1 MVKKYIFLVVCA
13 LMAISGYGQN
23 WGSDFLIKESSSQN
37 SLPGETTA
45 KWEYCQRSKCNKF
58 NIPINSSTNEVKCYF
73 DKEQKGRQYT
83 LITNLNYLED
93 DFKNLEYIEVYYNSI
108 YYHWD
113 SYATNNHNLSARL
126 DHLTIEGDLEWKVN
140 SSLWCPNPE
149 ESWVKTVCDQDWDM
163 YDVNSH
169 TNEGSIQ
176 ISSKKIWEKIE
187 GNSDLL
193 ASYNRKGYVDIYFRI
208 AFEVH
213 FNYHI
218 HGGGSGV
225 DTRYFH
231 TRENIRI
238 RVYRCDTGKLEV
250 VESEKNPP
258 INGDPENG
266 YAIYE
271 KQDYP
276 VYISST
282 IKRNDNSSLYDCVNG
297 VKSDQPLPG
306 VKMEGEVNSS
316 ISLGRFKKDD
326 QLQVGAEFDVTRKI
340 ITNDKDLAGNE
351 LWCESE
357 PIKFK
362 VLPEPT
368 IGILPGEKEE
378 VLCKCEAPNT
388 SGWKMD
394 NVFGEE
400 KYQKK
405 FKQLKGN
412 ECVFG
417 ANGEYN
423 SYSSTYGAEYRWV
436 YWTDVNSNL
445 KLVPI
450 KNENDDFPSDPTLIY
465 DYNSDNSGPN
475 LWFPAYALQE
485 GRTYYFRQCVIL
497 NNFNK
502 IRVFS
507 QDYYTVRIGK
517 SLKTEDL
524 TVEVSQPE
532 VCMGDNLEDVQFM
545 AKYKEGEN
553 PFDYKME
560 IFSFNCKIIS
570 GDNVEEFT
578 SDNEVN
584 TTRNYPNIQN
594 DVRFVVSMQDG
605 CSSEPIAKE
614 AVIHANP
621 LPTFTVD
628 NITTT
633 SINISLTTSTSPSGE
648 NYLVVRG
655 YRGRECKLIIS
666 DKESSTHKYFYS
678 EKNDDSDPK
687 PMTGGVYKT
696 NLTDDMPPVLY
707 FYKKRT
713 VGTSCISEPVKVEF
727 MILDEVA
734 GNRFLVSTIYVCPGS
749 TVPELN
755 ENNAIPEAVTGQAT
769 AIYEW
774 QYSNDGSSWYKM
786 SNVNAEGESIY
797 FENKNYD
804 GSWQRKI
811 NEDEKVY
818 LRRVVT
824 SYMPDGTELG
834 KDVSDALTVTT
845 YSKPKPSVT
854 VDGLLTA
861 DSKCYG
867 DTIELSMRLN
877 NDHLLDEQALMT
889 SKFDASQCLT
899 KYWYFHFDGE
909 KHKALRT
916 STKMDTYKMPATQ
929 SYMVQSAVEFCGDTI
944 FSGQSIDVETY
955 EKIDVTPTV
964 SSCRVVGNEITIRAA
979 KDGHLC
985 EIHRGSEVFAGV
997 EGVSTAKIKLTEKKD
1012 YNYDIIVLN
1021 TETRCQTTLHKT
1033 IKESEIKERK
1043 KSLNIGP
1050 NGDPNQTIVC
1060 AGTPIPLSCKVKDDE
1075 YTSYSWSVNGDIKT
1089 GETGESMEFSFPEA
1103 GKSYKVKR
1111 TCFYYEGTDLCYTV
1125 TDSITMN
1132 TYGALTTPAMGY
1144 DGDRFC
1150 YGENLEVQGI
1160 AKGGGSGTTYDL
1172 ALYPGNV
1179 TQEDKHVSIDGSVFF
1194 NVKLTND
1201 TTFYVVVTDNKC
1213 TNTNI
1218 YRAESRVGQVKV
1230 EKDLSFDIIV
1240 TNNIITPEDF
1250 KNGKTTVS
1258 VNLKGVDKG
1267 DVVSPFL
1274 SASSGDFTFLD
1285 DVTYNGTAMSVQ
1297 IDSFLFEESSRVD
1310 LEVYRK
1316 GTISTNC
1323 KSEAVYSFILNTGFS
1338 GTPIIE
1344 TSNGQKDTAE
1354 VCGGETVELS
1364 VTNTERITFGDE
1376 SILNMKDAKW
1386 QWYYGNSPVGDGVTY
1401 KFTAESGKKY
1411 SYTVVF
1417 SGKDEGGRTRK
1428 ISSNPIIVKGGSG
1441 VKVGGISFVDM
1452 NDNLEYYYNFYEFC
1466 KGSKGKVMMS
1476 CKLDP
1481 NNVALKWEYSNDGNN
1496 WEPVPAEWNGN
1507 NSTAAKSITVEVDY
1521 LGNKKTFFR
1530 VVATDDCGTNSQS
1543 DNYLSVNFKEVEKPQ
1558 VSYAGSSV
1566 FLDEQSLPESLL
1578 FNRNYYHTDPYD
1590 FIGVRESGLT
1600 NHSNQFVDYIPHF
1613 GENIVRVVR
1622 SERAKISDELC
1633 ISDTVDY
1640 TFTIYKRLVTPSLTK
1655 NPLDS
1660 AFCPNDGQSKYLN
1673 LNQISGGDSATYKT
1687 SWQYKLENGESW
1699 YTLKEGDNME
1709 IFTANIGNLDKNFDE
1724 YGQTVKITNL
1734 GQTVSFRAIVS
1745 CGGGYPGGYAT
1756 SNEVTM
1762 NVYAP
1767 LKDNG
1772 IDYGT
1777 KTICYNSAIDT
1788 IKGYVAKGGSG
1799 KYTYTWE
1806 WSNDTVFSAI
1816 VKGED
1821 NDPFFAPTNEGGKYN
1836 LKTTTY
1842 FRRKV
1847 TDDVCKNTLYSNV
1860 KKVVVRDSFNIH
1872 PEDVQCDKIV
1882 STGSRA
1888 ELTGITD
1895 FSQSGTHDIQY
1906 IWWETE
1912 NKELARSEVSKSVL
1926 TEPLD
1931 VPSGD
1936 ESFLKTYYVQSV
1948 KGGCPSANKMP
1959 IDIYVYNQTGGHIY
1973 IEDHDPEKGNYWICS
1988 GTKDIQIAS
1997 DDYAPNAT
2005 FTWFFLNKNATSP
2018 TMIKRKVD
2026 GGTSVNVTTPEVR
2039 LDTTNATLSLIN
2051 RSGYRQAVQIYRR
2064 TSVMAG
2070 GKENF
2075 LYSDTVTIYVVPT
2088 LESVSNALYADG
2100 LTNPGGLA
2108 GDITV
2113 KGGKKN
2119 YCLGD
2124 TPNMILGYLE
2134 TPVDT
2139 FWTKYKDYI
2148 GPWLYD
2154 KSYPG
2159 GFKTYYEYQKDNGDW
2174 VKDTEYDY
2182 SNNQFAGSA
2191 PYYVEAEGREMSGTY
2206 RVRRVMDDGC
2216 TTLASN
2222 ELVLSLFDQKL
2233 DPDTVETYAFTPEMT
2248 SFRRDD
2254 GIVSGYEIGDSI
2266 FFISKERNADLIWYS
2281 DPECTEVLA
2290 NGSTFC
2296 SMRLTSEIA
2305 EQKAGEG
2312 AYIYVKARRE
2322 ECIGEAVA
2330 IPFEYGTES
2339 NGGTIYISDS
2349 IICHNGIY
2357 SDIINETPASGTYV
2371 APVYGQMKWTYTWQ
2385 YKRSRDS
2392 RTGWSKIEGETG
2404 TGLSADVINEI
2415 SSITITDNTPLL
2427 IRRVATN
2434 DKGRV
2439 RYSNVLVLTHY
2450 KRLVPGTISLNGT
2463 KDKFCSYD
2471 ALPYVKTTSATEGK
2485 AFGTSGYTWL
2495 YKINDEEW
2503 EEYICPD
2510 SMYIGLITS
2519 ELDNKV
2525 NNEIQIKCSYFD
2537 ECEVVESDTIHITL
2551 YRENQTPS
2559 IYQNSDSCDAEEVRL
2574 TIYKDEF
2581 EKTYHWYGIAL
2592 QVNNDSTY
2600 TEELYWHRTGDDNL
2614 IRRYTSMAVDFYS
2627 VQSEDMETGCFSDY
2641 KYFYVDSLPKL
2652 DQDAPIAPI
2661 AICPNSDLEIKGGT
2675 LSGGNGEKSF
2685 QWQTSL
2691 TGREDDYSDIVDA
2704 TGEDLQLQAKF
2715 FITASYFRR
2724 IVTDMC
2730 DADTSDAVYV
2740 GIRTSVA
2747 VSPEDISFDDFKCP
2761 LGMFSAQ
2768 VVAEKDSLA
2777 LSEYWTLGSDTF
2789 MVADKSIQMV
2799 GFEGDSMS
2807 YPFTHF
2813 VTDSTGLTCPSE
2825 VIYVTAHNKPAIT
2838 ENTITTENYKPC
2850 NESVVKVYG
2859 TMLGGAY
2866 PDKIKYTWYVNNKEQ
2881 VGEFGANL
2889 RYNAKDS
2896 MSIVRIA
2903 DNGCRQDTS
2912 NILHLEGQPVFNYD
2926 YKQELSMEVVSNSAD
2941 SSVMLNIFGSK
2952 IFSEGYYI
2960 EGDGELPVISS
2971 NNIRL
2976 PYQYDIYKDSSL
2988 AVYAKTSYC
2997 VRPYAINPLRGGVI
3011 SFDGGTQL
3019 CGGEGVPP
3027 IVVTELEGGEG
3038 NPQYQWQYKNAR
3050 TPDFINI
3057 DNATDK
3063 TYTPA
3068 GIDIATTYRRIAT
3081 DGVYKAIS
3089 NELTLSIRPIP
3100 SVAQIGNSYSSEELS
3115 GMGLAFKEGRLQHKQ
3130 ERRADGSLYTYGDQ
3144 YEYIG
3149 AEYQWI
3155 PNEEIMR
3162 MYLVDSASNAD
3173 YTYWQKSYDQVEWTT
3188 VSVGMDSMYVED
3200 TTSNVYYRYI
3210 AESACGADTSAS
3222 VRLYTVYIDPLTD
3235 DQIDYQTT
3243 DTFTCGD
3250 NVKSKYLD
3258 HRSLKFRLVGNEKYK
3273 YTCRV
3278 DNKKLS
3284 IWTMIGYGFFDYPT
3298 PMFYEGTQP
3307 AWFLSEND
3315 TIINC
3320 TVYICELD
3328 QDGNKHVPTDDVTLY
3343 VTRHDTATGLS
3354 VTRPFLLKVNSL
3366 HLDGIAMSL
3375 DGGEEVMSGEGTVEL
3390 QQGTRVLFIPKV
3402 TTNKGIENV
3411 KYSWSLEKPINK
3423 PFFSRYGGRNGMDGI
3438 TSELQN
3444 PTCFYYNGGYYPVT
3458 LTVTDGRCTSTIT
3471 DTTLYIPESSVRS
3484 YRRSLSLEE
3493 EEFDNVYEENENM
3506 VLFEHFKVYP
3516 LLVTDYVT
3524 IESNQ
3529 PNAKHEARLVD
3540 EQGRIMQVIK
3550 FMGSAKI
3557 EMSGYASGV
3566 YYVCLDNGE
3575 RHRILKR

>member
-1 MVKKYIFLVVCA
+1 
-13 LMAISGYGQN
+13 MAISGYGQN
-23 WGSDFLIKESSSQN
+23 FGTTGIRNTYEGGDYGAVPGVDHIDFHINTETNEHSQFEFPKNTSLVKCTYGNNGNNIVYMKESEFTKDKILIMSSAFLASHHMYSDYSYDHGTAESKNLKVVCNLEWTTVRNN
-37 SLPGETTA
+37 STWNNAAADEFRYT
-45 KWEYCQRSKCNKF
+45 S
-58 NIPINSSTNEVKCYF
+58 
-73 DKEQKGRQYT
+73 DKPNNAPKTGG
-83 LITNLNYLED
+83 NYLCD
-93 DFKNLEYIEVYYNSI
+93 HYVPAVDFEIDGKEFFDGILKNRYNTEY
-108 YYHWD
+108 
-113 SYATNNHNLSARL
+113 
-126 DHLTIEGDLEWKVN
+126 
-140 SSLWCPNPE
+140 
-149 ESWVKTVCDQDWDM
+149 
-163 YDVNSH
+163 YDKN
-169 TNEGSIQ
+169 
-176 ISSKKIWEKIE
+176 
-187 GNSDLL
+187 
-193 ASYNRKGYVDIYFRI
+193 GYIDIYFRNV
-208 AFEVH
+208 FY
-213 FNYHI
+213 FTWNYTNHR
-218 HGGGSGV
+218 GR
-225 DTRYFH
+225 DKDH
-231 TRENIRI
+231 TLNG
-238 RVYRCDTGKLEV
+238 YTHTP
-250 VESEKNPP
+250 EKN
-258 INGDPENG
+258 ILQFRIYKCGVGDISVSSNCNPQLEDNL

-271 KQDYP
+271 NQKKGTIDLLSTIDKDLSSGVTCNVKDNVSITNPIGSGGEAFTSQLSDVTFLNEIY
-276 VYISST
+276 VDNISSGT
-282 IKRNDNSSLYDCVNG
+282 FKNCNNGREFNPGQMFEVYRSVKYESDNFVGSKECESNRIEFLVLPSPVLDGIYEEPNIVECPTNG
-297 VKSDQPLPG
+297 
-306 VKMEGEVNSS
+306 
-316 ISLGRFKKDD
+316 
-326 QLQVGAEFDVTRKI
+326 QLQVGVDADFYDNSQATNAYKI
-340 ITNDKDLAGNE
+340 YPGN
-351 LWCESE
+351 
-357 PIKFK
+357 
-362 VLPEPT
+362 
-368 IGILPGEKEE
+368 
-378 VLCKCEAPNT
+378 KC
-388 SGWKMD
+388 D
-394 NVFGEE
+394 FGEYS
-400 KYQKK
+400 KY
-405 FKQLKGN
+405 
-412 ECVFG
+412 ESV
-417 ANGEYN
+417 
-423 SYSSTYGAEYRWV
+423 YGVKYRWV
-436 YWTDVNSNL
+436 YSTDKSSEKFLEVKGKKDKIKRANELFTYNPDNTPD
-445 KLVPI
+445 LVIPLTSL
-450 KNENDDFPSDPTLIY
+450 E
-465 DYNSDNSGPN
+465 
-475 LWFPAYALQE
+475 E
-485 GRTYYFRQCVIL
+485 GVTYKFRQCVIL
-497 NNFNK
+497 ETFENAE
-502 IRVFS
+502 IYAPDDV
-507 QDYYTVRIGK
+507 YYTIK
-517 SLKTEDL
+517 ISKKLKEEDL
-524 TVEVSQPE
+524 TVEVSQSE
-532 VCMGDNLEDVQFM
+532 VCSGDNLGDVLFT
-545 AKYKEGEN
+545 AKYKDGEN
-553 PFDYKME
+553 PSDYNLDKFIFDYT
-560 IFSFNCKIIS
+560 I
-570 GDNVEEFT
+570 GEEKFT
-578 SDNEVN
+578 SENGVE
-584 TTRNYPNIQN
+584 TRKNFQN
-594 DVRFVVSMQDG
+594 VQEDIHFIVSLQDG
-605 CSSEPIAKE
+605 CGSEPIVKE
-614 AVIHANP
+614 ATIHVNP
-621 LPTFTVD
+621 LPTFTVEGIKSAS
-628 NITTT
+628 NHV
-633 SINISLTTSTSPSGE
+633 SLKVSGE
-648 NYLVVRG
+648 GDESYLVATVI
-655 YRGRECKLIIS
+655 RGRECKLQIS
-666 DKESSTHKYFYS
+666 DPEKSSHDYYYS
-678 EKNDDSDPK
+678 PNED
-687 PMTGGVYKT
+687 G
-696 NLTDDMPPVLY
+696 
-707 FYKKRT
+707 
-713 VGTSCISEPVKVEF
+713 SEPVKLRNLEF
-727 MILDEVA
+727 KDNIRENMTLYFFKKNINGTICQSKPVKVQFVA
-734 GNRFLVSTIYVCPGS
+734 LNEIIGNQFSVGTIYLCPGS
-749 TVPELN
+749 TLPAMSQ
-755 ENNAIPEAVTGQAT
+755 NNVISDPDMGNGQNFK
-769 AIYEW
+769 YKW
-774 QYSNDGSSWYKM
+774 QYSSDALSWAPMK
-786 SNVNAEGESIY
+786 NVGANGDESY
-797 FENKNYD
+797 FEDKNYD
-804 GSWQRKI
+804 GNWQRTI
-811 NEDEKVY
+811 NEDEKIY
-818 LRRVVT
+818 IRRVVT
-824 SYMPDGTELG
+824 ATLEDGTELG
-834 KDVSDALTVTT
+834 TQESNVLCVTT
-845 YSKPKPSVT
+845 YAKPKPNMVI
-854 VDGLLTA
+854 DGTIALDT
-861 DSKCYG
+861 KCYG
-867 DTIELSMRLN
+867 DTITLSMSLN
-877 NDHLLDEQALMT
+877 NPSLLEQQELMV
-889 SKFDASQCLT
+889 SKFGMGRCLMN
-899 KYWYFHFDGE
+899 YGYYHYDGE
-909 KHKALRT
+909 KRKALKVFKDKAT
-916 STKMDTYKMPATQ
+916 DYKMPATQ
-929 SYMVQSAVEFCGDTI
+929 NYMIHSAVEFCGDTI
-944 FSGQSIDVETY
+944 FSAQPIEVVTH
-955 EKIDVTPTV
+955 EKIDVAPTV
-964 SSCRVVGNEITIRAA
+964 SACKVVGNEVTVRAA

-985 EIHRGSEVFAGV
+985 EIHRGSEKFPGNDD
-997 EGVSTAKIKLTEKKD
+997 GVSIAKIKLTEKKE
-1012 YNYDIIVLN
+1012 YKYDIEVQN
-1021 TETRCQTTLHKT
+1021 VETECKTILHKS
-1033 IKESEIKERK
+1033 IKESEIKDRK
-1043 KSLNIGP
+1043 TSVEIGP
-1050 NGDPNQTIVC
+1050 NGVSSETLVC
-1060 AGTPIPLSCKVKDDE
+1060 AGTMIPLSSTMNDNE
-1075 YTSYSWSVNGDIKT
+1075 YASYSWSVNGDIKT
-1089 GETGESMEFSFPEA
+1089 GETKNTLNFTFPEA
-1103 GKSYKVKR
+1103 GKDYKVKR
-1111 TCFYYEGTDLCYTV
+1111 TCYYYEGTELCYTV
-1125 TDSITMN
+1125 TDS
-1132 TYGALTTPAMGY
+1132 TTIKTIGV
-1144 DGDRFC
+1144 
-1150 YGENLEVQGI
+1150 LEVPTITLTEDSVCNGEGVEVTVT
-1160 AKGGGSGTTYDL
+1160 AKGGGSGTVYDL
-1172 ALYPGNV
+1172 VLMPGNLS
-1179 TQEDKHVSIDGSVFF
+1179 QDKRVSKDGSLVFSIE
-1194 NVKLTND
+1194 NLTGD
-1201 TTFYVVVTDNKC
+1201 STFYAVVTDDKC
-1213 TNTNI
+1213 TNKNI
-1218 YRAESRVGQVKV
+1218 YKAESQKVKVTV
-1230 EKDLSFDIIV
+1230 EKDLSMTIKPA
-1240 TNNIITPEDF
+1240 NNVITPEDF

-1258 VNLKGVDKG
+1258 VVLDNVSSG
-1267 DVVSPFL
+1267 DVVTYTL
-1274 SASSGDFTFLD
+1274 SNGITTTASTTI
-1285 DVTYNGTAMSVQ
+1285 TYNGSAFSLS
-1297 IDSFLFEESSRVD
+1297 IDSTMFDTDPKTVD
-1310 LEVYRK
+1310 LIVHRK
-1316 GTISTNC
+1316 GARVGKCECIAT
-1323 KSEAVYSFILNTGFS
+1323 YQFQLNEGFD
-1338 GTPIIE
+1338 GIPIIVSNDKYE
-1344 TSNGQKDTAE
+1344 TIE
-1354 VCGGETVELS
+1354 VCAGQTAKLS
-1364 VTNTERITFGDE
+1364 VDNADKIKFGGE
-1376 SILNMKDAKW
+1376 SILNMTGAKW
-1386 QWYYGNSPVGDGVTY
+1386 QWYYGNSPMANGDTY
-1401 KFTAESGKKY
+1401 EFTVDAGRTY

-1417 SGKDEGGRTRK
+1417 SGKDEGGRTRR
-1428 ISSNPIIVKGGSG
+1428 ISSTPFIVKGGAG
-1441 VKVGGISFVDM
+1441 MNVGGISFDGYGQ
-1452 NDNLEYYYNFYEFC
+1452 NYIEFC
-1466 KGSKGKVMMS
+1466 KGSKAEVAMS
-1476 CKLDP
+1476 CGLDP
-1481 NNVALKWEYSNDGNN
+1481 DKVSMKWEYSNTAAADD
-1496 WEPVPAEWNGN
+1496 WKEVPAAWNGN
-1507 NSTAAKSITVEVDY
+1507 KTTEAKSIAIGVDN
-1521 LGNKKTFFR
+1521 LGNKKTYFR
-1530 VVATDDCGTNSQS
+1530 VVAVDNCNTKSQS
-1543 DNYLSVNFKEVEKPQ
+1543 TNYLSVSFKTDVENPR
-1558 VSYAGSSV
+1558 VSLASS
-1566 FLDEQSLPESLL
+1566 SLYSSDQPLPDSIV
-1578 FNRNYYHTDPYD
+1578 FNRYYYHDDPYMFLERGEVKNLEGKKQKVFFGD
-1590 FIGVRESGLT
+1590 DL
-1600 NHSNQFVDYIPHF
+1600 HF
-1613 GENIVRVVR
+1613 GENSVSIMR
-1622 SERAKISDELC
+1622 SEKAKISEEVC
-1633 ISDTVDY
+1633 MSETIDY
-1640 TFTIYKRLVTPSLTK
+1640 TFTIYEKLMTPALTK
-1655 NPLDS
+1655 SPADPAYCSSETRARYLHLD
-1660 AFCPNDGQSKYLN
+1660 
-1673 LNQISGGDSATYKT
+1673 QIAGGDSATYKT
-1687 SWQYKLENGESW
+1687 TWQYKLEN
-1699 YTLKEGDNME
+1699 TDNWM
-1709 IFTANIGNLDKNFDE
+1709 TVNSGNNLDIFNATFEDIKKNAIGD
-1724 YGQTVKITNL
+1724 YQQTIYLEKL
-1734 GQTVSFRAIVS
+1734 MQTVSFRAIVS

-1767 LKDNG
+1767 LKDND

-1777 KTICYNSAIDT
+1777 KTICFNSAIDT
-1788 IKGYVAKGGSG
+1788 IKGYAATGGSG
-1799 KYTYTWE
+1799 KYSYTWE
-1806 WSNDTVFSAI
+1806 WSKDTVFSAI

-1847 TDDVCKNTLYSNV
+1847 SDDVCKNTLYSNV
-1860 KKVVVRDSFNIH
+1860 KKVVVSDSFNIH
-1872 PEDVQCDKIV
+1872 PEDVDYDRVV

-1888 ELTGITD
+1888 ELTGVTD

-1912 NKELARSEVSKSVL
+1912 NKEYARSEVNIPVL
-1926 TEPLD
+1926 TAPLD
-1931 VPSGD
+1931 VPNGD
-1936 ESFLKTYYVQSV
+1936 ESYLKTYYVQSV

-1973 IEDHDPEKGNYWICS
+1973 VEGHDPEKGDYWTCS
-1988 GTKDIQIAS
+1988 GMKDIQIAS
-1997 DDYAPNAT
+1997 DDYAPNAS
-2005 FTWFFLNKNATSP
+2005 FSWFYLINSETQNRP
-2018 TMIKRKVD
+2018 IKGYAD
-2026 GGTSVNVTTPEVR
+2026 GRTTVNVTSPEVR
-2039 LDTTNATLSLIN
+2039 LDTTNMILDPFPLKNTLGERKTIRVFRLT
-2051 RSGYRQAVQIYRR
+2051 RVQ
-2064 TSVMAG
+2064 AG
-2070 GKENF
+2070 GETNN
-2075 LYSDTVTIYVVPT
+2075 LYSDTITIKIVPT
-2088 LESVSNALYADG
+2088 LESVSNALFA
-2100 LTNPGGLA
+2100 TSRGLA
-2108 GDITV
+2108 GDISV
-2113 KGGKKN
+2113 KDNKKN
-2119 YCLGD
+2119 YCLGE

-2134 TPVDT
+2134 PTVAGYWDM
-2139 FWTKYKDYI
+2139 YKEYF

-2154 KSYPG
+2154 DNYPD
-2159 GFKTYYEYQKDNGDW
+2159 GFKTYYEYQKDNGEW
-2174 VKDTEYDY
+2174 TRDTEYDY
-2182 SNNQFAGSA
+2182 SQNQYAGGV
-2191 PYYVEAEGREMSGTY
+2191 PYNLEADGHEMSGTY

-2216 TTLASN
+2216 TSLASN
-2222 ELVLSLFDQKL
+2222 ELVLSLFDKEL
-2233 DPDTVETYAFTPEMT
+2233 NPDTVEIYAFTPEMT
-2248 SFRRDD
+2248 SYRVNDAIRT
-2254 GIVSGYEIGDSI
+2254 GYEIGDSI
-2266 FFISKERNADLIWYS
+2266 FFNSKDRNVDLIWYS
-2281 DPECTEVLA
+2281 DPECTDVLA
-2290 NGSTFC
+2290 DGSVWC
-2296 SMRLTSEIA
+2296 SMRLTNEIA

-2322 ECIGEAVA
+2322 ECIGEVVA

-2349 IICHNGIY
+2349 VICHNGVY

-2371 APVYGQMKWTYTWQ
+2371 APVYGQMNWTYTWQ
-2385 YKRSRDS
+2385 YKRNRNSRAS
-2392 RTGWSKIEGETG
+2392 WSNIEGEIG
-2404 TGLSADVINEI
+2404 MGLSADVINEI
-2415 SSITITDNTPLL
+2415 SSISITDSTPLL

-2439 RYSNVLVLTHY
+2439 RYSNVLTLTHY
-2450 KRLVPGTISLNGT
+2450 KKLVPGTISLNGT

-2471 ALPYVKTTSATEGK
+2471 ALPYVKKTLPASGGK
-2485 AFGTSGYTWL
+2485 VHGAYNVTWQYNVNGGEWGTAYAIDSLYVGWL
-2495 YKINDEEW
+2495 T
-2503 EEYICPD
+2503 D
-2510 SMYIGLITS
+2510 S
-2519 ELDNKV
+2519 LDRTV
-2525 NNEIQIKCSYFD
+2525 NNTINVRCKYED
-2537 ECEVVESDTIHITL
+2537 ECEEVISEPVQVTL
-2551 YRENQTPS
+2551 YRTNDIPS
-2559 IYQNSDSCDAEEVRL
+2559 IYQNSDSCNAEEVRL
-2574 TIYKDEF
+2574 TVYKDEY

-2592 QVNNDSTY
+2592 YFNEDSTSF

-2614 IRRYTSMAVDFYS
+2614 IRRYTSMVVDYYGAR
-2627 VQSEDMETGCFSDY
+2627 SEDMETGCFSDFY
-2641 KYFYVDSLPKL
+2641 YFYVDSLPKL
-2652 DQDAPIAPI
+2652 DQATPIAPK
-2661 AICPNSDLEIKGGT
+2661 AICMDTDLEIKGGT

-2715 FITASYFRR
+2715 FMTASYFRR

-2740 GIRTSVA
+2740 GIRPSVA

-2761 LGMFSAQ
+2761 LGMFSSK

-2850 NESVVKVYG
+2850 NESIVRING
-2859 TMLGGAY
+2859 TLLGGAY

-2941 SSVMLNIFGSK
+2941 SSVVLNIFGSK

-3471 DTTLYIPESSVRS
+3471 DTSLYIPESSVRS

-3493 EEFDNVYEENENM
+3493 EEFDNVYEENENL

-3540 EQGRIMQVIK
+3540 EQGRVMQVIK

>member
-1 MVKKYIFLVVCA
+1 MHKYKTYSNMIKTCMDMVKKFFFFLA
-13 LMAISGYGQN
+13 GLLMTFSGFGQDFGNDFQIPESSPSNNIPGQYSIKVSFDKTMFKMPKELNTITCRFTGKSKTERRGDRNSTITSINLNENDFLNGVMDSTGGGLIMVTHPQVSFTWDSHNIHNNHESGYITQ
-23 WGSDFLIKESSSQN
+23 
-37 SLPGETTA
+37 
-45 KWEYCQRSKCNKF
+45 
-58 NIPINSSTNEVKCYF
+58 VK
-73 DKEQKGRQYT
+73 YT
-83 LITNLNYLED
+83 E
-93 DFKNLEYIEVYYNSI
+93 
-108 YYHWD
+108 
-113 SYATNNHNLSARL
+113 
-126 DHLTIEGDLEWKVN
+126 DLEWCVGN
-140 SSLWCPNPE
+140 SMWSPNPNENYRVSGE
-149 ESWVKTVCDQDWDM
+149 ENFDKIYWASGDLKSRELKISAREIWNKIKD
-163 YDVNSH
+163 NS
-169 TNEGSIQ
+169 TAM
-176 ISSKKIWEKIE
+176 
-187 GNSDLL
+187 
-193 ASYNRKGYVDIYFRI
+193 ASYNNNGYVDIKFRVVFLI
-208 AFEVH
+208 NVVYKLEKEHTSNF
-213 FNYHI
+213 
-218 HGGGSGV
+218 S
-225 DTRYFH
+225 RYFH
-231 TRENIRI
+231 TSNIQI
-238 RVYRCDTGKLEV
+238 RVYRCNVGELNVDK
-250 VESEKNPP
+250 SERTPS
-258 INGDPENG
+258 INGDPKNG

-271 KQDYP
+271 KQNYP
-276 VYISST
+276 VYIYST
-282 IKRNDNSSLYDCVNG
+282 IGRNNNSSLYDCVNG
-297 VKSDQPLPG
+297 IKSDQPLPG
-306 VKMEGEVNSS
+306 AKMEGEVNSS
-316 ISLGRFKKDD
+316 ISLGRFKRDD
-326 QLQVGAEFDVTRKI
+326 QLQVGDEFDVTRKI
-340 ITNDKDLAGNE
+340 ITKAKDLNENE

-362 VLPEPT
+362 ILPEPT
-368 IGILPGEKEE
+368 IGILSGEKEE
-378 VLCKCEAPNT
+378 IICVPKTPIGKT
-388 SGWKMD
+388 STINNIYG
-394 NVFGEE
+394 NSSES
-400 KYQKK
+400 
-405 FKQLKGN
+405 FKTLRGN
-412 ECVFG
+412 KCVFG

-423 SYSSTYGAEYRWV
+423 SYSPTYGIEYRWV
-436 YWTDVNSNL
+436 YWTDNNSNP
-445 KLVPI
+445 KLIPI
-450 KNENDDFPSDPTLIY
+450 KIGDDNLPSDPTQFF
-465 DYNSDNSGPN
+465 DYNNDDDGPN
-475 LWFPAYALQE
+475 LCFPVYALQE

-502 IRVFS
+502 IQVFS
-507 QDYYTVRIGK
+507 QDYYTVRLGK
-517 SLKTEDL
+517 NLETEDL

-532 VCMGDNLEDVQFM
+532 VCMEDNLEDVQFT

-553 PFDYKME
+553 PSDYKME
-560 IFSFNCKIIS
+560 KFSFNCKIIS

-594 DVRFVVSMQDG
+594 DVRFVVSLQDG
-605 CSSEPIAKE
+605 CSSEPIVKE
-614 AVIHANP
+614 AVVHANQ

-633 SINISLTTSTSPSGE
+633 SNNISLTTGTSPSNE
-648 NYLVVRG
+648 DYLVVRG

-666 DKESSTHKYFYS
+666 DKENSTHKYFYS
-678 EKNDDSDPK
+678 EKNDGSDLK

-769 AIYEW
+769 AMYEW

-786 SNVNAEGESIY
+786 SNVNAGGESIY
-797 FENKNYD
+797 FESKNYD

-845 YSKPKPSVT
+845 YSKPKPSVS

-861 DSKCYG
+861 NPKCYG

-877 NDHLLDEQALMT
+877 NDHLLEEQTLMT
-889 SKFDASQCLT
+889 NKFDASLCLT
-899 KYWYFHFDGE
+899 KYWYFHYDGE
-909 KHKALRT
+909 KYKSLRT
-916 STKMDTYKMPATQ
+916 STKMDAYKMPATQ
-929 SYMVQSAVEFCGDTI
+929 NYMVQSAVEFCGDTI
-944 FSGQSIDVETY
+944 FSSQSIEVETY

-979 KDGHLC
+979 KDGHHC
-985 EIHRGSEVFAGV
+985 EIHRGREAFAGV

-1012 YNYDIIVLN
+1012 YKYDIIVLN
-1021 TETRCQTTLHKT
+1021 TETGCQTTLHKT
-1033 IKESEIKERK
+1033 LKESEIKERK
-1043 KSLNIGP
+1043 KSLDIGP

-1060 AGTPIPLSCKVKDDE
+1060 AGTPIPLSCKVKDEE

-1089 GETGESMEFSFPEA
+1089 GETGESMDFTFPEA

-1111 TCFYYEGTDLCYTV
+1111 NCFYYEGTDLCYTV
-1125 TDSITMN
+1125 TDSIIMN
-1132 TYGALTTPAMGY
+1132 TYGALTTPAMGF

-1150 YGENLEVQGI
+1150 YGENLEVLGI

-1179 TQEDKHVSIDGSVFF
+1179 TQEDKHVSKDGSVTF
-1194 NVKLTND
+1194 NIKLTND

-1285 DVTYNGTAMSVQ
+1285 DVTYNGTAMSIQ

-1316 GTISTNC
+1316 GTISTSC

-1376 SILNMKDAKW
+1376 SILQMKDAKW

-1401 KFTAESGKKY
+1401 KFTAEAGKKY

-1441 VKVGGISFVDM
+1441 MKVGGISFVDM
-1452 NDNLEYYYNFYEFC
+1452 NDNEYYYNFYEFC
-1466 KGSKGKVMMS
+1466 KGSKEKVMMS

-1530 VVATDDCGTNSQS
+1530 VVATDDCGTKSQS

-1558 VSYAGSSV
+1558 VSYAGNSV

-1578 FNRNYYHTDPYD
+1578 FNRNYYHTNPYD
-1590 FIGVRESGLT
+1590 FIGVRESGST
-1600 NHSNQFVDYIPHF
+1600 NSSYQFVDYIPHF
-1613 GENIVRVVR
+1613 GENTVRVVR
-1622 SERAKISDELC
+1622 RESAKVSDEIC

-1640 TFTIYKRLVTPSLTK
+1640 TFTIYKRLVTPVLVKS
-1655 NPLDS
+1655 PADS
-1660 AFCPNDGQSKYLN
+1660 AYCPNETRARYLH
-1673 LNQISGGDSATYKT
+1673 LDQISGGDSATYKT
-1687 SWQYKLENGESW
+1687 SWQYKLENNESW
-1699 YTLKEGDNME
+1699 HALKEGDNME
-1709 IFTANIGNLDKNFDE
+1709 LFTANIGQIEKNFDE
-1724 YGQTVKITNL
+1724 HGQTVKITNL
-1734 GQTVSFRAIVS
+1734 TQTVTFRAIVS
-1745 CGGGYPGGYAT
+1745 CGGGYPGGYAV
-1756 SNEVTM
+1756 SDEVTM

-1767 LKDNG
+1767 LKDND

-1777 KTICYNSAIDT
+1777 KTICFNSAIDT
-1788 IKGYVAKGGSG
+1788 IKGYAAVGGSG

-1806 WSNDTVFSAI
+1806 WSTDTVFTTI

-1847 TDDVCKNTLYSNV
+1847 TDDVCKNTSYSNV

-1872 PEDVQCDKIV
+1872 PEDVQCDRIV

-1912 NKELARSEVSKSVL
+1912 NKEFAKSEVNKPVL

-2005 FTWFFLNKNATSP
+2005 FTWFFLGKIATQP
-2018 TMIKRKVD
+2018 TMINRKVD
-2026 GGTSVNVTTPEVR
+2026 GGTSVNVTTPELR
-2039 LDTTNATLSLIN
+2039 LDTTNVALSLIN
-2051 RSGYRQAVQIYRR
+2051 RSGERQSVRIYRR
-2064 TSVMAG
+2064 TSVVAG

-2088 LESVSNALYADG
+2088 LESVSDALYGYG

-2113 KGGKKN
+2113 VAGKKN
-2119 YCLGD
+2119 YCLGEK
-2124 TPNMILGYLE
+2124 PNQILGYLE
-2134 TPVDT
+2134 NSVDSI
-2139 FWTKYKDYI
+2139 WPKYKEYI

-2159 GFKTYYEYQKDNGDW
+2159 GFKTYFEYQKDNGDW
-2174 VKDTEYDY
+2174 IKDTEYDY
-2182 SNNQFAGSA
+2182 SQNQFAGSV
-2191 PYYVEAEGREMSGTY
+2191 PYDVMKTEDGELDGTY
-2206 RVRRVMDDGC
+2206 RVRRVMHDGC
-2216 TTLASN
+2216 SSLASN
-2222 ELVLSLFDQKL
+2222 ELVLSLFNQKL
-2233 DPDTVETYAFTPEMT
+2233 DPDTVTTYAFTPEVT
-2248 SFRRDD
+2248 SYRVKEDAIR
-2254 GIVSGYEIGDSI
+2254 SGYEIGDSI
-2266 FFISKERNADLIWYS
+2266 FFFCNDQYVDLIWYL

-2290 NGSTFC
+2290 DGSRRC
-2296 SMRLTSEIA
+2296 SFTLASEIA

-2312 AYIYVKARRE
+2312 AYIYAKARRE

-2385 YKRSRDS
+2385 YKRSSDS

-2404 TGLSADVINEI
+2404 MGLSADVINEI
-2415 SSITITDNTPLL
+2415 SAIIITDSTPLL

-2439 RYSNVLVLTHY
+2439 RYSNVLTLTHY
-2450 KRLVPGTISLNGT
+2450 KKLVPGTISLNGT

-2471 ALPYVKTTSATEGK
+2471 ALPYVKKALPASGGK
-2485 AFGTSGYTWL
+2485 VYGAYNVTWQ
-2495 YKINDEEW
+2495 YNVNGEEW
-2503 EEYICPD
+2503 ETAYAID
-2510 SMYIGLITS
+2510 SLYVGWLTDS
-2519 ELDNKV
+2519 LDRTV
-2525 NNEIQIKCSYFD
+2525 NNTINVRCKYED
-2537 ECEVVESDTIHITL
+2537 ECEEVIGEPVQVTL
-2551 YRENQTPS
+2551 YRTNEVPN

-2574 TIYKDEF
+2574 TIYKDEY
-2581 EKTYHWYGIAL
+2581 EKTYHWYAIS
-2592 QVNNDSTY
+2592 VHINEDSTSF
-2600 TEELYWHRTGDDNL
+2600 TEEMYWHREGDANI
-2614 IRRYTSMAVDFYS
+2614 IRRFTSMPADYYGVR
-2627 VQSEDMETGCFSDY
+2627 SEDMETGCFSDFY
-2641 KYFYVDSLPKL
+2641 YFYVDSLPKL
-2652 DQDAPIAPI
+2652 DQATPIAPI

-2675 LSGGNGEKSF
+2675 LSGGNGEKNF
-2685 QWQTSL
+2685 QWQVSL
-2691 TGREDDYSDIVDA
+2691 TGKGEDFSDIVDG
-2704 TGEDLQLQAKF
+2704 TMEDLQLSSR
-2715 FITASYFRR
+2715 FIKTASYFRR

-2730 DADTSDAVYV
+2730 DVDTSEIVFVD
-2740 GIRTSVA
+2740 IRSKA
-2747 VSPEDISFDDFKCP
+2747 NVSPEDLSFDDFKCP
-2761 LGMFSAQ
+2761 LGIFSAK
-2768 VVAEKDSLA
+2768 VVAERDSLA
-2777 LSEYWTLGSDTF
+2777 SSEYWMLGNDTIS
-2789 MVADKSIQMV
+2789 VIGKSIQME

-2813 VTDSTGLTCPSE
+2813 VTDSTGQTCQSE
-2825 VIYVTAHNKPAIT
+2825 VIYVTAHNKPAII
-2838 ENTITTENYKPC
+2838 ENTNIITTENYKPC
-2850 NESVVKVYG
+2850 IESTIKINGSV
-2859 TMLGGAY
+2859 LGGSY
-2866 PDKIKYTWYVNNKEQ
+2866 PEQVKYTWYLNGNEQ
-2881 VGEFGANL
+2881 VGEFGVNL
-2889 RYNAKDS
+2889 RTTASFS
-2896 MSIVRIA
+2896 MSIFRVA
-2903 DNGCRQDTS
+2903 DNGCVKDSS
-2912 NILHLEGQPVFNYD
+2912 NTLKLEGQHVYSFD
-2926 YKQELSMEVVSNSAD
+2926 YSKELSMTVESNVSD
-2941 SSVMLNIFGSK
+2941 SSVVLNIQGSRNFDESYY
-2952 IFSEGYYI
+2952 FS
-2960 EGDGELPVISS
+2960 GDGEMPIANS
-2971 NNIRL
+2971 NSILL
-2976 PYQYDIYKDSSL
+2976 PYKYDIYKDSIL
-2988 AVYAKTSYC
+2988 EIYAKQSYC
-2997 VRPYAINPLRGGVI
+2997 VEPFVLNPFKGGVI
-3011 SFDGGTQL
+3011 SIDGDTVL
-3019 CGGEGVPP
+3019 CGGSKISP
-3027 IVVTELEGGEG
+3027 IVATELEGGLDYAG
-3038 NPQYQWQYKNAR
+3038 PISYQWQYKNER
-3050 TPDFINI
+3050 TADFINI
-3057 DNATDK
+3057 DNATGK
-3063 TYTPA
+3063 YYTPSV
-3068 GIDIATTYRRIAT
+3068 IDVPTTYRRLAYSKT
-3081 DGVYKAIS
+3081 MLYMSKS
-3089 NELTLSIRPIP
+3089 NELTITIKSLITMAGITTNYSDSELDDFGLDHSRT
-3100 SVAQIGNSYSSEELS
+3100 SVLKTA
-3115 GMGLAFKEGRLQHKQ
+3115 
-3130 ERRADGSLYTYGDQ
+3130 SL
-3144 YEYIG
+3144 
-3149 AEYQWI
+3149 
-3155 PNEEIMR
+3155 P
-3162 MYLVDSASNAD
+3162 MYLQDSVFNAD
-3173 YTYWQKSYDQVEWTT
+3173 RVLWQKSYDLNEWNTLET
-3188 VSVGMDSMYVED
+3188 MDRNSTNMYEMRISD
-3200 TTSNVYYRYI
+3200 TALIVYYRVI
-3210 AESACGADTSAS
+3210 GVNDCGADTSKVFTVKTDIAPLITDDELVLLDTICSGKDFARIAYKNPRSDIYRYSYSLSTQNISGLYAVKSSVPNDQVMGNKTSIKNDESLIEDGIAVYKPRESFDVTITRHVIATGATSKKTVHFVVDHFSSSFKYIVDGASEYPMGKTENS
-3222 VRLYTVYIDPLTD
+3222 VRLN
-3235 DQIDYQTT
+3235 Q
-3243 DTFTCGD
+3243 G
-3250 NVKSKYLD
+3250 SKV
-3258 HRSLKFRLVGNEKYK
+3258 SFIAE
-3273 YTCRV
+3273 
-3278 DNKKLS
+3278 
-3284 IWTMIGYGFFDYPT
+3284 
-3298 PMFYEGTQP
+3298 
-3307 AWFLSEND
+3307 
-3315 TIINC
+3315 
-3320 TVYICELD
+3320 
-3328 QDGNKHVPTDDVTLY
+3328 
-3343 VTRHDTATGLS
+3343 ATS
-3354 VTRPFLLKVNSL
+3354 
-3366 HLDGIAMSL
+3366 D
-3375 DGGEEVMSGEGTVEL
+3375 VMSSSDISYKWYLIEPLNLKYYSTFGGSV
-3390 QQGTRVLFIPKV
+3390 
-3402 TTNKGIENV
+3402 GIEGLTSKLQDPSCYFYNAGTYKIV
-3411 KYSWSLEKPINK
+3411 LE
-3423 PFFSRYGGRNGMDGI
+3423 
-3438 TSELQN
+3438 
-3444 PTCFYYNGGYYPVT
+3444 
-3458 LTVTDGRCTSTIT
+3458 VTDGICKSTLS
-3471 DTTLYIPESSVRS
+3471 DSALYIDKSTVRS
-3484 YRRSLSLEE
+3484 YLVGAAFTDSDEPIDFQIPEFATYVDVYPSVVESSLEI
-3493 EEFDNVYEENENM
+3493 
-3506 VLFEHFKVYP
+3506 
-3516 LLVTDYVT
+3516 VT
-3524 IESNQ
+3524 
-3529 PNAKHEARLVD
+3529 NAKESLPYEVID
-3540 EQGRIMQVIK
+3540 EVGLKVKKGKVI
-3550 FMGSAKI
+3550 GHVSIDAT
-3557 EMSGYASGV
+3557 SWRSGV
-3566 YYVCLDNGE
+3566 YMVVVGDV
-3575 RHRILKR
+3575 IAKVIKR

>member
-93 DFKNLEYIEVYYNSI
+93 DFKNLGYIKVYYNSI

-113 SYATNNHNLSARL
+113 SYDTNNHNLSARL

-149 ESWVKTVCDQDWDM
+149 ESRVKTVCDQDWDM

-187 GNSDLL
+187 GNSDVL

-297 VKSDQPLPG
+297 ANSDQPLPG

-326 QLQVGAEFDVTRKI
+326 HLQVGAEFDVTRKI
-340 ITNDKDLAGNE
+340 ITNDKELAGNK
-351 LWCESE
+351 LWCESK

-378 VLCKCEAPNT
+378 VLCKCEASDA
-388 SGWKMD
+388 SGWTIETALRD
-394 NVFGEE
+394 RN
-400 KYQKK
+400 YQNK
-405 FKQLKGN
+405 FKQLEGN

-417 ANGEYN
+417 ENGEYN

-436 YWTDVNSNL
+436 YWTDVNSNP

-450 KNENDDFPSDPTLIY
+450 KNKNEDLPSNLTLIY
-465 DYNSDNSGPN
+465 DCNNDDSGPN
-475 LWFPAYALQE
+475 LCFPIYALQE

-502 IRVFS
+502 IQVFS
-507 QDYYTVRIGK
+507 QDYYMVRIGK
-517 SLKTEDL
+517 SLKAEDL

-532 VCMGDNLEDVQFM
+532 VCMGDNLENVQLT
-545 AKYKEGEN
+545 AKYKEGED
-553 PFDYKME
+553 PLDYNLEK
-560 IFSFNCKIIS
+560 FSFNYKVTN
-570 GDNVEEFT
+570 GDEVNEFT

-584 TTRNYPNIQN
+584 TTRNFSNIQN
-594 DVRFVVSMQDG
+594 DVHFVVSMQDG
-605 CSSEPIAKE
+605 CGSEPIVKE
-614 AVIHANP
+614 AVVHANP

-628 NITTT
+628 NIKTT
-633 SINISLTTSTSPSGE
+633 SSHVSLKVSGE
-648 NYLVVRG
+648 DDESYLIATVI
-655 YRGRECKLIIS
+655 RGRECKLQIS
-666 DKESSTHKYFYS
+666 DS
-678 EKNDDSDPK
+678 EKSLHDYYYSLNED
-687 PMTGGVYKT
+687 G
-696 NLTDDMPPVLY
+696 
-707 FYKKRT
+707 
-713 VGTSCISEPVKVEF
+713 SEPVKLRNLEYKDNIKENK
-727 MILDEVA
+727 ILYFFKKNINGTICQSKPVKVQFVTLNEVT
-734 GNRFLVSTIYVCPGS
+734 GNRFSVSTIYLCPGS
-749 TVPELN
+749 TVPALN
-755 ENNAIPEAVTGQAT
+755 QNNIITDPDMGSTQNFKCK
-769 AIYEW
+769 W
-774 QYSNDGSSWYKM
+774 QYSADALSWAPMK
-786 SNVNAEGESIY
+786 NVGANGEESY
-797 FENKNYD
+797 FEEKNYD
-804 GSWQRKI
+804 GNWQRKI
-811 NEDEKVY
+811 NEGEKIY
-818 LRRVVT
+818 LRRIVT
-824 SYMPDGTELG
+824 AVLEDGTELG
-834 KDVSDALTVTT
+834 TDESDVLTVTT
-845 YSKPKPSVT
+845 YSKPNPNMVI
-854 VDGLLTA
+854 DGTIAL
-861 DSKCYG
+861 DKKCYG
-867 DTIELSMRLN
+867 DTITLSMSLN
-877 NDHLLDEQALMT
+877 NSQLLEQQEFMI
-889 SKFDASQCLT
+889 SKFGVGRCL
-899 KYWYFHFDGE
+899 KNYGYYHFDGE
-909 KHKALRT
+909 KHNVLKTFKEKAT
-916 STKMDTYKMPATQ
+916 DWKMPATQ
-929 SYMVQSAVEFCGDTI
+929 NYMIQSAVEFCGDTI
-944 FSGQSIDVETY
+944 FSSQSIDVETY

-997 EGVSTAKIKLTEKKD
+997 EGVSTAKIKLTEKKE
-1012 YNYDIIVLN
+1012 YKYDVVVKSE
-1021 TETRCQTTLHKT
+1021 ETKCQTTLHKS
-1033 IKESEIKERK
+1033 IKESEIEDRK
-1043 KSLNIGP
+1043 TSVEIGP
-1050 NGDPNQTIVC
+1050 NGISSETLVC
-1060 AGTPIPLSCKVKDDE
+1060 AGTMIPLSSTMNDNE
-1075 YTSYSWSVNGDIKT
+1075 YASYSWSVNGDIKT
-1089 GETGESMEFSFPEA
+1089 GETKNTLNFTFPEA
-1103 GKSYKVKR
+1103 GKDYKVKR
-1111 TCFYYEGTDLCYTV
+1111 TCYYYEGTELCYTV
-1125 TDSITMN
+1125 TDSTIIKTIGVLEAPTIT
-1132 TYGALTTPAMGY
+1132 LTE
-1144 DGDRFC
+1144 DSVC
-1150 YGENLEVQGI
+1150 NGEGVEVTVT
-1160 AKGGGSGTTYDL
+1160 AKGGGSGTVYDL
-1172 ALYPGNV
+1172 VLMPGNLS
-1179 TQEDKHVSIDGSVFF
+1179 QDKRVSKDGSLVFSIE
-1194 NVKLTND
+1194 NLTGD
-1201 TTFYVVVTDNKC
+1201 STFYAVVTDDKC
-1213 TNTNI
+1213 TNRNI
-1218 YRAESRVGQVKV
+1218 YNAESKKSKVTV
-1230 EKDLSFDIIV
+1230 EKNLSMTIIPA
-1240 TNNIITPEDF
+1240 NNVITPEDF

-1258 VNLKGVDKG
+1258 VVLDK
-1267 DVVSPFL
+1267 V
-1274 SASSGDFTFLD
+1274 SSGEEVTYALSNGITTTASTTI
-1285 DVTYNGTAMSVQ
+1285 TYNGSAFSLS
-1297 IDSFLFEESSRVD
+1297 IDSTLFDTQQGTVD
-1310 LEVYRK
+1310 LKVRRK
-1316 GTISTNC
+1316 GARIGKCECIAT
-1323 KSEAVYSFILNTGFS
+1323 YQFQLNEGFS
-1338 GTPIIE
+1338 GTPIV
-1344 TSNGQKDTAE
+1344 TSNGKTDTIE
-1354 VCGGETVELS
+1354 VCAGQEAELS
-1364 VTNTERITFGDE
+1364 VSNADKITFGGE
-1376 SILNMKDAKW
+1376 SILQMTNAKW
-1386 QWYYGNSPVGDGVTY
+1386 QWYYGNSPMADGDIYT
-1401 KFTAESGKKY
+1401 FTVDAGRTY

-1417 SGKDEGGRTRK
+1417 SGKDEGGRTRR
-1428 ISSNPIIVKGGSG
+1428 ISSTPFIVKGGAG
-1441 VKVGGISFVDM
+1441 MKVGGISFEGHEQ
-1452 NDNLEYYYNFYEFC
+1452 NYIEFC
-1466 KGSKGKVMMS
+1466 KGSKSEVTMS
-1476 CKLDP
+1476 CGLDP
-1481 NNVALKWEYSNDGNN
+1481 DKVAMKWEYSHTAAADD
-1496 WEPVPAEWNGN
+1496 WTAVPAAWNGN
-1507 NSTAAKSITVEVDY
+1507 KTTVAKSISVGVNN
-1521 LGNKKTFFR
+1521 LGNKKTYFR
-1530 VVATDDCGTNSQS
+1530 VVATDDCGTSSQS
-1543 DNYLSVNFKEVEKPQ
+1543 DNYLSVSFKTDVENPRVSLASSSLYSSGQPLPDSIIFNRYYYHDDPYLFLGRGEVENLEGKKQ
-1558 VSYAGSSV
+1558 KV
-1566 FLDEQSLPESLL
+1566 FFGDDL
-1578 FNRNYYHTDPYD
+1578 
-1590 FIGVRESGLT
+1590 
-1600 NHSNQFVDYIPHF
+1600 HF
-1613 GENIVRVVR
+1613 GKNSVSVVR
-1622 SERAKISDELC
+1622 SEKAKISEEVC
-1633 ISDTVDY
+1633 MSDTVDY
-1640 TFTIYKRLVTPSLTK
+1640 TFNIFKKLVEPILTK
-1655 NPLDS
+1655 GPLDS
-1660 AFCPNDGQSKYLN
+1660 FFCPNDGQSKYLH
-1673 LNQISGGDSATYKT
+1673 LDKIAGGDSATYKT
-1687 SWQYKLENGESW
+1687 IWQYKLESN
-1699 YTLKEGDNME
+1699 DNW
-1709 IFTANIGNLDKNFDE
+1709 FTVNSGNNLDLFNATFEEISRNAIGE
-1724 YGQTVKITNL
+1724 YWQTIYIDNLMQTIT
-1734 GQTVSFRAIVS
+1734 FRAIVS
-1745 CGGGYPGGYAT
+1745 CGGGYPGGYVI
-1756 SNEVTM
+1756 SDEVTM

-1777 KTICYNSAIDT
+1777 KTICFNSPTDT
-1788 IKGYVAKGGSG
+1788 IKGYAAAGGSG
-1799 KYTYTWE
+1799 RYTYTWE
-1806 WSNDTVFSAI
+1806 WSKDTVFTAI

-1821 NDPFFAPTNEGGKYN
+1821 NDPYFAPTNEGGKYN

-1847 TDDVCKNTLYSNV
+1847 TDDVCNNSLYSQV
-1860 KKVVVRDSFNIH
+1860 KKVVVRDSFIIL
-1872 PEDVQCDKIV
+1872 PENVKYERVV
-1882 STGSRA
+1882 SNGSRA
-1888 ELTGITD
+1888 ELIGITD
-1895 FSQSGTHDIQY
+1895 FSQSGTGDIQY
-1906 IWWETE
+1906 IWWKTVNIEHD
-1912 NKELARSEVSKSVL
+1912 RSAVSQKVY
-1926 TEPLD
+1926 TEPLL
-1931 VPSGD
+1931 VPGEEDSYI
-1936 ESFLKTYYVQSV
+1936 ETYYVQSV

-1959 IDIYVYNQTGGHIY
+1959 LDIYVYNQTGGHIY
-1973 IEDHDPEKGNYWICS
+1973 IEDYDPDQGEYWICS
-1988 GTKDIQIAS
+1988 GMKDIQIAS

-2005 FTWFFLNKNATSP
+2005 FSWFYLVDYDNSP
-2018 TMIKRKVD
+2018 SPIKGYSEGRR
-2026 GGTSVNVTTPEVR
+2026 SNNVSSPEVR
-2039 LDTTNATLSLIN
+2039 LDTTDMIANPFPLKNAMGTQKTI
-2051 RSGYRQAVQIYRR
+2051 RIYRLTR
-2064 TSVMAG
+2064 VPAG
-2070 GKENF
+2070 GEMNN
-2075 LYSDTVTIYVVPT
+2075 LYSDTITIKIVPT
-2088 LESVSNALYADG
+2088 LESVSNA
-2100 LTNPGGLA
+2100 NFSNSNGLA
-2108 GDITV
+2108 GDIIV
-2113 KGGKKN
+2113 KDNKRN

-2124 TPNMILGYLE
+2124 TPNMILGGLDDDVVGYW
-2134 TPVDT
+2134 DN
-2139 FWTKYKDYI
+2139 YKEYI
-2148 GPWLYD
+2148 GPWLYN

-2159 GFKTYYEYQKDNGDW
+2159 GFKTYYEYQKNNGEW

-2191 PYYVEAEGREMSGTY
+2191 PYYIEAEGHEMSGTY

-2248 SFRRDD
+2248 SFRRND

-2266 FFISKERNADLIWYS
+2266 FFSSKERNADLIWYL

-2463 KDKFCSYD
+2463 KDKFCLYD

-2740 GIRTSVA
+2740 GIRPSVA
-2747 VSPEDISFDDFKCP
+2747 VSPEDISFDDFRCP
-2761 LGMFSAQ
+2761 LGMFSAK

-2850 NESVVKVYG
+2850 NESIVRING
-2859 TMLGGAY
+2859 TLLGGAY

-2926 YKQELSMEVVSNSAD
+2926 YRHELSMEVASNSAD
-2941 SSVMLNIFGSK
+2941 SSVVLNIFGSK
-2952 IFSEGYYI
+2952 MFSEGYYI

-2976 PYQYDIYKDSSL
+2976 PYQYDIYKDSAL

-2997 VRPYAINPLRGGVI
+2997 VRPYTINPLRGGVI

-3130 ERRADGSLYTYGDQ
+3130 ERRADGSLYIYENQ

-3222 VRLYTVYIDPLTD
+3222 VRLYTVYIDPITD
-3235 DQIDYQTT
+3235 DQIDFYYAT
-3243 DTFTCGD
+3243 DTFRCRENWKSTCPG
-3250 NVKSKYLD
+3250 LCF
-3258 HRSLKFRLVGNEKYK
+3258 SLNWDKGKYK
-3273 YTCRV
+3273 YSFRT
-3278 DNKKLS
+3278 DNKFVMWKIVGPDYMYPDRL
-3284 IWTMIGYGFFDYPT
+3284 FDE
-3298 PMFYEGTQP
+3298 EGNYSYIFVT
-3307 AWFLSEND
+3307 END
-3315 TIINC
+3315 TMEAATIF
-3320 TVYICELD
+3320 VSELD
-3328 QDGNKHVPTDDVTLY
+3328 ENGDREVPYNDVTLY
-3343 VTRHDTATGLS
+3343 ITRHDTATGLS
-3354 VTRPFLLKVNSL
+3354 VTRPFLMKINTL

-3411 KYSWSLEKPINK
+3411 KYSWSLEEPLNRK
-3423 PFFSRYGGRNGMDGI
+3423 FFSRYGGRNGMDGI

-3471 DTTLYIPESSVRS
+3471 DTSLYIPESSVRS

-3493 EEFDNVYEENENM
+3493 EEFDNVYEENENL
-3506 VLFEHFKVYP
+3506 VLFEYFKVYP

-3540 EQGRIMQVIK
+3540 EQGRVMQIIK

-3557 EMSGYASGV
+3557 EMAGYASGV

>member
-1 MVKKYIFLVVCA
+1 MRNLKKKHMKKTNISIVKRITLILIGFLNNIAVSGHDFGDTGIEYAHSDWHEVPGVERIEDHHHIGKLEHTEFDFPDKKDEMKCLYQGKRTVYMTESYFIEKFIDISSTAFVATHRLWHDYNKGMDYPKDLFVIYNLEWTTINKTSTWSNAVYYGCTTQPEDEHVPKTNKNYGYNYLIPGKVFSLNTNKLWEEIKRNADNLYYYNKYGYIDIFLR
-13 LMAISGYGQN
+13 N
-23 WGSDFLIKESSSQN
+23 
-37 SLPGETTA
+37 
-45 KWEYCQRSKCNKF
+45 
-58 NIPINSSTNEVKCYF
+58 
-73 DKEQKGRQYT
+73 
-83 LITNLNYLED
+83 
-93 DFKNLEYIEVYYNSI
+93 VYYCKWNYTDEKGWI
-108 YYHWD
+108 HED
-113 SYATNNHNLSARL
+113 KTFLGYAHTSGENVLQIR
-126 DHLTIEGDLEWKVN
+126 IFKCGVGDLSVN
-140 SSLWCPNPE
+140 SSCNP
-149 ESWVKTVCDQDWDM
+149 Q
-163 YDVNSH
+163 
-169 TNEGSIQ
+169 
-176 ISSKKIWEKIE
+176 
-187 GNSDLL
+187 
-193 ASYNRKGYVDIYFRI
+193 
-208 AFEVH
+208 
-213 FNYHI
+213 
-218 HGGGSGV
+218 
-225 DTRYFH
+225 
-231 TRENIRI
+231 
-238 RVYRCDTGKLEV
+238 LED
-250 VESEKNPP
+250 NL
-258 INGDPENG
+258 

-271 KQDYP
+271 NQRKET
-276 VYISST
+276 IELSST
-282 IKRNDNSSLYDCVNG
+282 VDKVLSNVVKCTVNDSVKITNPTGSSHETQISNVELSKNNIYTNNISVGTFKESNNNQEIKAGQKFEVHRTIKYEDDLFVGSKECESNAIEFLVLPSPTLDGIYEVPNKTECPVTTQLVVGQEASMFENDYKIYPGNKCDFGEFSKYESAYGVKYRWKYSTDKTSERFLETKGKEDKIRRSNELFTYNPDNTPDLRIPLSSLEEG
-297 VKSDQPLPG
+297 V
-306 VKMEGEVNSS
+306 
-316 ISLGRFKKDD
+316 
-326 QLQVGAEFDVTRKI
+326 
-340 ITNDKDLAGNE
+340 
-351 LWCESE
+351 
-357 PIKFK
+357 
-362 VLPEPT
+362 
-368 IGILPGEKEE
+368 
-378 VLCKCEAPNT
+378 
-388 SGWKMD
+388 
-394 NVFGEE
+394 
-400 KYQKK
+400 
-405 FKQLKGN
+405 
-412 ECVFG
+412 
-417 ANGEYN
+417 
-423 SYSSTYGAEYRWV
+423 TY
-436 YWTDVNSNL
+436 
-445 KLVPI
+445 K
-450 KNENDDFPSDPTLIY
+450 
-465 DYNSDNSGPN
+465 
-475 LWFPAYALQE
+475 
-485 GRTYYFRQCVIL
+485 FRQCVIL
-497 NNFNK
+497 ENFENTE
-502 IRVFS
+502 IYAPDDV
-507 QDYYTVRIGK
+507 YYTIKISKKVK
-517 SLKTEDL
+517 EEDL
-524 TVEVSQPE
+524 QIEVSQPE
-532 VCMGDNLEDVQFM
+532 VCMGDNLEDVQFT

-553 PFDYKME
+553 PSDYKME
-560 IFSFNCKIIS
+560 KFSFNCKIIN
-570 GDNVEEFT
+570 GDDVEEFT

-605 CSSEPIAKE
+605 CSSEPIVKE
-614 AVIHANP
+614 AVMHVNP

-633 SINISLTTSTSPSGE
+633 SNNISLTKNTSSEE
-648 NYLVVRG
+648 NYIVVKG

-666 DKESSTHKYFYS
+666 DKENSTHKYFYS
-678 EKNDDSDPK
+678 EKNDGSDLK

-696 NLTDDMPPVLY
+696 NLTDDMPPALY

-713 VGTSCISEPVKVEF
+713 VGTNCISEPVKVEF
-727 MILDEVA
+727 MKLDEVA

-749 TVPELN
+749 TVPKLN

-811 NEDEKVY
+811 NEEEKVY

-916 STKMDTYKMPATQ
+916 STKMDAYKMPATQ
-929 SYMVQSAVEFCGDTI
+929 NYMVQSAVEFCGDTI

-964 SSCRVVGNEITIRAA
+964 STCRVVGNEITIRAA

-985 EIHRGSEVFAGV
+985 EIHRGSEKFAGV

-1021 TETRCQTTLHKT
+1021 TETGCQTTLHKT

-1060 AGTPIPLSCKVKDDE
+1060 AGTLIPLSCKVKDDE

-1250 KNGKTTVS
+1250 KNGKTNVS

-1285 DVTYNGTAMSVQ
+1285 DVTYNGTAMSVS

-1364 VTNTERITFGDE
+1364 VKNTERITFGDE

-1401 KFTAESGKKY
+1401 KFTAEAGKKY

-1441 VKVGGISFVDM
+1441 MKVGGISFVDM
-1452 NDNLEYYYNFYEFC
+1452 NDNEYYYNFYEFC
-1466 KGSKGKVMMS
+1466 KGSKEKVMMS

-1481 NNVALKWEYSNDGNN
+1481 NNVALKWEYSNEGNN

-1613 GENIVRVVR
+1613 GENTVKVVR
-1622 SERAKISDELC
+1622 REKAKISDEIC

-1640 TFTIYKRLVTPSLTK
+1640 TFNIYKRLVTPSLTK

-1660 AFCPNDGQSKYLN
+1660 AFCPNETRARYLH
-1673 LNQISGGDSATYKT
+1673 LDQISGGDSATYKT

-1699 YTLKEGDNME
+1699 YAVKEGDNME
-1709 IFTANIGNLDKNFDE
+1709 LFTANIGQIEKNFDE

-1734 GQTVSFRAIVS
+1734 VQTVSFRAIVS
-1745 CGGGYPGGYAT
+1745 CGGGYSGGYAT

-2148 GPWLYD
+2148 GPWLYN

-2159 GFKTYYEYQKDNGDW
+2159 GFKTYYEYQKNNGEW

-2191 PYYVEAEGREMSGTY
+2191 PYYVEADGHEMSGTY

-2248 SFRRDD
+2248 SFRRND

-2266 FFISKERNADLIWYS
+2266 FFSSKERNADLIWYL

-2392 RTGWSKIEGETG
+2392 RTEWSKIEGETG
-2404 TGLSADVINEI
+2404 TGLSADIINEI
-2415 SSITITDNTPLL
+2415 SSITITDSTPLL

-2439 RYSNVLVLTHY
+2439 RYSNVLALTHY
-2450 KRLVPGTISLNGT
+2450 KRLAPGTISLNGT
-2463 KDKFCSYD
+2463 KDKFCAYD
-2471 ALPYVKTTSATEGK
+2471 TLPYVKKDLPASGGK
-2485 AFGTSGYTWL
+2485 VYGAYNVTWQ
-2495 YKINDEEW
+2495 YNINGGEW
-2503 EEYICPD
+2503 ETAYAID
-2510 SMYIGLITS
+2510 SLYVGWLTDS
-2519 ELDNKV
+2519 LDRTV
-2525 NNEIQIKCSYFD
+2525 NNTINVRCKYAD
-2537 ECEVVESDTIHITL
+2537 ECEEVTSEPVQVTL
-2551 YRENQTPS
+2551 YRTNGIPS
-2559 IYQNSDSCDAEEVRL
+2559 IYQNSDSCNAEEVRL
-2574 TIYKDEF
+2574 TIYKDEH
-2581 EKTYHWYGIAL
+2581 EKTYHWYAISVL
-2592 QVNNDSTY
+2592 FSVDSTSI
-2600 TEELYWHRTGDDNL
+2600 TEEKYWHREGDENI
-2614 IRRYTSMAVDFYS
+2614 IRRFSSMPADYYG
-2627 VQSEDMETGCFSDY
+2627 VQSEDKETGCFSDFY
-2641 KYFYVDSLPKL
+2641 YFYVDSLPKL
-2652 DQDAPIAPI
+2652 DQSAPIAPI

-2685 QWQTSL
+2685 QWQISL
-2691 TGREDDYSDIVDA
+2691 TGKDEDFSDIVDG
-2704 TGEDLQLQAKF
+2704 TMEDLQLSSR
-2715 FITASYFRR
+2715 FIKTASYFRR

-2730 DADTSDAVYV
+2730 DADTSDIVLV
-2740 GIRTSVA
+2740 NIRSKA
-2747 VSPEDISFDDFKCP
+2747 NVSPEDLSFDDFKCP
-2761 LGMFSAQ
+2761 LGIFSAK
-2768 VVAEKDSLA
+2768 VVAEMDSIA
-2777 LSEYWTLGSDTF
+2777 SSEYWTLGDDTIS
-2789 MVADKSIQMV
+2789 VIGKSIQME

-2825 VIYVTAHNKPAIT
+2825 VIYVTAHNKPAIV
-2838 ENTITTENYKPC
+2838 ENTNIITTENYKPC
-2850 NESVVKVYG
+2850 IESTIRIDGSV
-2859 TMLGGAY
+2859 LGGLY
-2866 PDKIKYTWYVNNKEQ
+2866 PEQIKYTWYVNGNEQ

-2889 RYNAKDS
+2889 RTTADAS
-2896 MSIVRIA
+2896 MSIFRVA
-2903 DNGCRQDTS
+2903 DNGCVKDTS
-2912 NILHLEGQPVFNYD
+2912 NTLKLEGQHVYSFD
-2926 YKQELSMEVVSNSAD
+2926 YSKELSMTVESNVSD
-2941 SSVMLNIFGSK
+2941 SSVVLNIQGSRNFDESYY
-2952 IFSEGYYI
+2952 FS
-2960 EGDGELPVISS
+2960 GDGEMPAVSS
-2971 NNIRL
+2971 NNILL
-2976 PYQYDIYKDSSL
+2976 PYKYDVYKDSIL
-2988 AVYAKTSYC
+2988 KIYAKQSYC
-2997 VRPYAINPLRGGVI
+2997 VEPFVLNPFKGGVI
-3011 SFDGGTQL
+3011 SIDGDTVL
-3019 CGGEGVPP
+3019 CGGSKISP
-3027 IVVTELEGGEG
+3027 IVATELEGGLDYAG
-3038 NPQYQWQYKNAR
+3038 PISYQWQYKNER
-3050 TPDFINI
+3050 TADFINI
-3057 DNATDK
+3057 DNATGK
-3063 TYTPA
+3063 YYTPSV
-3068 GIDIATTYRRIAT
+3068 IDIPTTYRRLAYSKT
-3081 DGVYKAIS
+3081 MLYMSKS
-3089 NELTLSIRPIP
+3089 NELTITIKSLVTMTGITTNYSDSELDDFGLDHSQT
-3100 SVAQIGNSYSSEELS
+3100 SVLKTA
-3115 GMGLAFKEGRLQHKQ
+3115 
-3130 ERRADGSLYTYGDQ
+3130 SL
-3144 YEYIG
+3144 
-3149 AEYQWI
+3149 
-3155 PNEEIMR
+3155 P
-3162 MYLVDSASNAD
+3162 MYLQDSVFNAD
-3173 YTYWQKSYDQVEWTT
+3173 RVLWQKSHDLNEWNTVETMERNST
-3188 VSVGMDSMYVED
+3188 NLYEMRISD
-3200 TTSNVYYRYI
+3200 TALIVYYRVI
-3210 AESACGADTSAS
+3210 GENDCGADTSKVFTVKTDIAPLITDDELVLLDTICDGDKFTRIAYKNPRSDVYRYSYSLSTQNFISLYAVKSSVSNDQLIGKGSVIENDESLIEDGLAIFYPRESFDVTITRHVIATGATSKKVVHFVVDHFSSSFKYIVDGASEYPMGNTENS
-3222 VRLYTVYIDPLTD
+3222 VRLNQGSKVSFIAEATSDVKNSSDISYKWHLIEPLNLN
-3235 DQIDYQTT
+3235 YYS
-3243 DTFTCGD
+3243 TFG
-3250 NVKSKYLD
+3250 
-3258 HRSLKFRLVGNEKYK
+3258 G
-3273 YTCRV
+3273 
-3278 DNKKLS
+3278 
-3284 IWTMIGYGFFDYPT
+3284 
-3298 PMFYEGTQP
+3298 
-3307 AWFLSEND
+3307 
-3315 TIINC
+3315 
-3320 TVYICELD
+3320 
-3328 QDGNKHVPTDDVTLY
+3328 
-3343 VTRHDTATGLS
+3343 S
-3354 VTRPFLLKVNSL
+3354 V
-3366 HLDGIAMSL
+3366 
-3375 DGGEEVMSGEGTVEL
+3375 
-3390 QQGTRVLFIPKV
+3390 
-3402 TTNKGIENV
+3402 GIEGLTSKSQSPSCYFYNAGTYKIV
-3411 KYSWSLEKPINK
+3411 LE
-3423 PFFSRYGGRNGMDGI
+3423 
-3438 TSELQN
+3438 
-3444 PTCFYYNGGYYPVT
+3444 
-3458 LTVTDGRCTSTIT
+3458 VTDGICKSTMS
-3471 DTTLYIPESSVRS
+3471 DSALYIDKSTVRS
-3484 YRRSLSLEE
+3484 YKVAAAFADEDDVL
-3493 EEFDNVYEENENM
+3493 ENEA
-3506 VLFEHFKVYP
+3506 VAGPLYVDVTPTLVKTSFEVYTNTEEGLPYEVIDEVGLKVKEGI
-3516 LLVTDYVT
+3516 LLKT
-3524 IESNQ
+3524 E
-3529 PNAKHEARLVD
+3529 
-3540 EQGRIMQVIK
+3540 RID
-3550 FMGSAKI
+3550 AT
-3557 EMSGYASGV
+3557 AWRSGV
-3566 YYVCLDNGE
+3566 YIVNVNGM
-3575 RHRILKR
+3575 IFKVIKM

>member
-1 MVKKYIFLVVCA
+1 
-13 LMAISGYGQN
+13 MAISGYGQN
-23 WGSDFLIKESSSQN
+23 FGTTGITPTYYGENYGSVPGVERITKRFHSGLNRSYLHLPMDGDQAKCMYNGKSVVYMTESQ
-37 SLPGETTA
+37 L
-45 KWEYCQRSKCNKF
+45 KQYDY
-58 NIPINSSTNEVKCYF
+58 IPITQKSFGVQYEYSNYVQWNKP
-73 DKEQKGRQYT
+73 DLPKELY
-83 LITNLNYLED
+83 IVTNLEWT
-93 DFKNLEYIEVYYNSI
+93 SI
-108 YYHWD
+108 
-113 SYATNNHNLSARL
+113 
-126 DHLTIEGDLEWKVN
+126 
-140 SSLWCPNPE
+140 NPE
-149 ESWVKTVCDQDWDM
+149 ATW
-163 YDVNSH
+163 N
-169 TNEGSIQ
+169 NAI
-176 ISSKKIWEKIE
+176 
-187 GNSDLL
+187 N
-193 ASYNRKGYVDIYFRI
+193 YVDKNETQNIYANGNYYCTYIVGEKEFSLNTYTFWKKVLENEEALRFYKKNGYIDLYFRNVFYFKHHRVDESGRNSNEY
-208 AFEVH
+208 FE
-213 FNYHI
+213 
-218 HGGGSGV
+218 G
-225 DTRYFH
+225 YFH
-231 TRENIRI
+231 TESKNVLQLRIFKCGVGDLSVNSNYNPQLENN
-238 RVYRCDTGKLEV
+238 L
-250 VESEKNPP
+250 
-258 INGDPENG
+258 

-271 KQDYP
+271 NQKSTFINLTSTADVFSSEISGVTHEIKDYVRITNP
-276 VYISST
+276 IGSGGEAFTSQPSDVTFSNDIYVDNIST
-282 IKRNDNSSLYDCVNG
+282 G
-297 VKSDQPLPG
+297 T
-306 VKMEGEVNSS
+306 
-316 ISLGRFKKDD
+316 FKKCNNGREFNPGQKFEVHRSVKYENSNFVGSIECESNKIEFLVLPSPTLDGIYEEPNIVECPTNG
-326 QLQVGAEFDVTRKI
+326 QLQVGSEAEFYADEYK
-340 ITNDKDLAGNE
+340 NYPGNK
-351 LWCESE
+351 CDFGVYSKYDSIYG
-357 PIKFK
+357 IK
-362 VLPEPT
+362 
-368 IGILPGEKEE
+368 
-378 VLCKCEAPNT
+378 
-388 SGWKMD
+388 
-394 NVFGEE
+394 
-400 KYQKK
+400 
-405 FKQLKGN
+405 
-412 ECVFG
+412 
-417 ANGEYN
+417 
-423 SYSSTYGAEYRWV
+423 YRWV
-436 YWTDVNSNL
+436 YSTDKTPEKFLEV
-445 KLVPI
+445 KGKKDKI
-450 KNENDDFPSDPTLIY
+450 KKANELFTYNPDNDPDLRIPLSSLE
-465 DYNSDNSGPN
+465 
-475 LWFPAYALQE
+475 E
-485 GRTYYFRQCVIL
+485 GVTYKFRQCVIL
-497 NNFNK
+497 ETFEDAE
-502 IRVFS
+502 IYAPDDV
-507 QDYYTVRIGK
+507 YYTIKISKKV
-517 SLKTEDL
+517 KTDDL

-532 VCMGDNLEDVQFM
+532 VCMGDNLEDVQFT
-545 AKYKEGEN
+545 AKYKEGEA
-553 PFDYKME
+553 PSDYNLEK
-560 IFSFNCKIIS
+560 FSFNCKIIN
-570 GDNVEEFT
+570 GDDVKEFT

-594 DVRFVVSMQDG
+594 DVRFVVSLQDG
-605 CSSEPIAKE
+605 CSNEPIVKE
-614 AVIHANP
+614 AVVHVNP

-633 SINISLTTSTSPSGE
+633 SNNISLTTSTSSSGE
-648 NYLVVRG
+648 DYLVVRG

-666 DKESSTHKYFYS
+666 DKENSTHKYFYS
-678 EKNDDSDPK
+678 EKNDGSDPK
-687 PMTGGVYKT
+687 PMTGGIYKT

-769 AIYEW
+769 AMYEW
-774 QYSNDGSSWYKM
+774 QYSNDGNSWYKM
-786 SNVNAEGESIY
+786 SNVNAGGESIY
-797 FENKNYD
+797 FESKNYD

-861 DSKCYG
+861 DPKCYG

-877 NDHLLDEQALMT
+877 NDHLLDEQTLMT
-889 SKFDASQCLT
+889 SKFGASQCLT
-899 KYWYFHFDGE
+899 KYWYFHYDGE
-909 KHKALRT
+909 KYKALRT
-916 STKMDTYKMPATQ
+916 STKMDAYKMPATQ
-929 SYMVQSAVEFCGDTI
+929 NYMVQSAVEFCGDTI

-964 SSCRVVGNEITIRAA
+964 STCRVVGNEITIRAA
-979 KDGHLC
+979 KDGHHC
-985 EIHRGSEVFAGV
+985 EIHRGNEPFPGNDD
-997 EGVSTAKIKLTEKKD
+997 GVSTAKIKLTEKKE
-1012 YNYDIIVLN
+1012 YKYDIEVQN
-1021 TETRCQTTLHKT
+1021 DETKCKTTLHKS
-1033 IKESEIKERK
+1033 IKESEIEDRK
-1043 KSLNIGP
+1043 TSVEIGP
-1050 NGDPNQTIVC
+1050 NGISSQTKVC
-1060 AGTPIPLSCKVKDDE
+1060 AGVQIPLSSTVNDE
-1075 YTSYSWSVNGDIKT
+1075 YYKSYSWSVNGDIKT
-1089 GETGESMEFSFPEA
+1089 GEIGNTLNFTFPEA

-1111 TCFYYEGTDLCYTV
+1111 TCYRYEGTELCYTV
-1125 TDSITMN
+1125 TDSTTIETV
-1132 TYGALTTPAMGY
+1132 GALEVPTIALSE
-1144 DGDRFC
+1144 DSVC
-1150 YGENLEVQGI
+1150 NGEGVEVTVT
-1160 AKGGGSGTTYDL
+1160 AKGGGSGTVYDL
-1172 ALYPGNV
+1172 VLMPGNLS
-1179 TQEDKHVSIDGSVFF
+1179 QDKSVSEDGSLVF
-1194 NVKLTND
+1194 NVNNLTVD
-1201 TTFYVVVTDNKC
+1201 STFYAIVTDNTC
-1213 TNTNI
+1213 TNKNI
-1218 YRAESRVGQVKV
+1218 YKAESQKAKVTV
-1230 EKDLSFDIIV
+1230 EKSLSMEIKPA
-1240 TNNIITPEDF
+1240 NNVITPEDF
-1250 KNGKTTVS
+1250 KGGKTTVS
-1258 VNLKGVDKG
+1258 VVMENV
-1267 DVVSPFL
+1267 
-1274 SASSGDFTFLD
+1274 SSGDMITYSLTNGITTTTPTTI
-1285 DVTYNGTAMSVQ
+1285 TYNGSAFSLS
-1297 IDSFLFEESSRVD
+1297 IDSTLFDTQQGTVD
-1310 LEVYRK
+1310 MKVQRK
-1316 GTISTNC
+1316 GARVGKC
-1323 KSEAVYSFILNTGFS
+1323 EYSATYQFQLNEGFS
-1338 GTPIIE
+1338 GTPIIS
-1344 TSNGQKDTAE
+1344 SNDTTDMIE
-1354 VCGGETVELS
+1354 VCAGQEVELS
-1364 VTNTERITFGDE
+1364 VSNKELIKFGGK
-1376 SILNMKDAKW
+1376 SIQNMTDANW
-1386 QWYYGNSPVGDGVTY
+1386 QWYYGNSPMANGETY
-1401 KFTAESGKKY
+1401 KFAVEAGKKY

-1417 SGKDEGGRTRK
+1417 SGKDEGGRTRR
-1428 ISSNPIIVKGGSG
+1428 ISSTPFIVKGGAG
-1441 VKVGGISFVDM
+1441 MKVGGISFEGHEQ
-1452 NDNLEYYYNFYEFC
+1452 NYIEFC
-1466 KGSKGKVMMS
+1466 KGSKSEVTMS
-1476 CKLDP
+1476 CGLDP
-1481 NNVALKWEYSNDGNN
+1481 DKVAMKWEYSHTAAADD
-1496 WEPVPAEWNGN
+1496 WTAVPAAWNGN
-1507 NSTAAKSITVEVDY
+1507 KTTVAKSISVGVNN
-1521 LGNKKTFFR
+1521 LGNNKTYFR
-1530 VVATDDCGTNSQS
+1530 VVATDDCGTSSQS
-1543 DNYLSVNFKEVEKPQ
+1543 DNYLSVSFKTDVENPRVSLASSSLYSSDQPLPDSIVFNRYYYHDDPYLFLGRGEVENLEGKKQ
-1558 VSYAGSSV
+1558 KV
-1566 FLDEQSLPESLL
+1566 FFGDNL
-1578 FNRNYYHTDPYD
+1578 
-1590 FIGVRESGLT
+1590 
-1600 NHSNQFVDYIPHF
+1600 HF
-1613 GENIVRVVR
+1613 GKNSVSVVR
-1622 SERAKISDELC
+1622 SEKAKISEEVC
-1633 ISDTVDY
+1633 MSDTIDY
-1640 TFTIYKRLVTPSLTK
+1640 AFTIYEKLVTPVLSKT
-1655 NPLDS
+1655 PLDS
-1660 AFCPNDGQSKYLN
+1660 SFCPNDGQIKYLT
-1673 LNQISGGDSATYKT
+1673 LYKIEGGDSATYKT
-1687 SWQYKLENGESW
+1687 TWQYKLENN
-1699 YTLKEGDNME
+1699 DNWM
-1709 IFTANIGNLDKNFDE
+1709 TVNNGNNLDIFNATFEDIRRTAIGE
-1724 YGQTVKITNL
+1724 YQQTIFVEKLMQTVT
-1734 GQTVSFRAIVS
+1734 FRAIVS
-1745 CGGGYPGGYAT
+1745 CGGGYPGGYVI
-1756 SNEVTM
+1756 SDEVTM

-1777 KTICYNSAIDT
+1777 VEICYNSAIDT
-1788 IKGYVAKGGSG
+1788 IKGYAAAGGSG
-1799 KYTYTWE
+1799 RYTYTWE
-1806 WSNDTVFSAI
+1806 WSKDTVFTAI
-1816 VKGED
+1816 VKGE
-1821 NDPFFAPTNEGGKYN
+1821 NNLPYFAPKNVGGTYN

-1860 KKVVVRDSFNIH
+1860 KKVIVSDSFNIH
-1872 PEDVQCDKIV
+1872 PEDVDYDKIV

-1912 NKELARSEVSKSVL
+1912 NKELARSEVSKPVL

-1973 IEDHDPEKGNYWICS
+1973 IEGHDPEKGNYWICS

-2005 FTWFFLNKNATSP
+2005 FTWFFSNKNATSP

-2159 GFKTYYEYQKDNGDW
+2159 GFKTYYEYQKNNGEW

-2206 RVRRVMDDGC
+2206 RVRRAMDDGC

-2371 APVYGQMKWTYTWQ
+2371 APVYGQMKWTYIWQ

-2392 RTGWSKIEGETG
+2392 RTEWSKIEGETG
-2404 TGLSADVINEI
+2404 TGLSADIINEI
-2415 SSITITDNTPLL
+2415 SSITITDSTPLL

-2471 ALPYVKTTSATEGK
+2471 ALPYVKKTLPASGGK
-2485 AFGTSGYTWL
+2485 VHGAYNVTWQYNVNGGEWGTAYAIDSLYVGWL
-2495 YKINDEEW
+2495 T
-2503 EEYICPD
+2503 D
-2510 SMYIGLITS
+2510 S
-2519 ELDNKV
+2519 LDRTV
-2525 NNEIQIKCSYFD
+2525 NNTINVRCKYED
-2537 ECEVVESDTIHITL
+2537 ECEEVISEPVQVTL
-2551 YRENQTPS
+2551 YRTNDVPS
-2559 IYQNSDSCDAEEVRL
+2559 IYQNSDSCNAEEVRL
-2574 TIYKDEF
+2574 TVYKDEF

-2592 QVNNDSTY
+2592 YFNEDSTSF

-2614 IRRYTSMAVDFYS
+2614 IRRYTSMAIDYYGA
-2627 VQSEDMETGCFSDY
+2627 QSEDMETGCFSDFY
-2641 KYFYVDSLPKL
+2641 YFYVDSLPKL

-2661 AICPNSDLEIKGGT
+2661 AVCQNSDLEIKGGT

-2691 TGREDDYSDIVDA
+2691 TGKEDDYSDIVDA

-2740 GIRTSVA
+2740 GIRPSVA
-2747 VSPEDISFDDFKCP
+2747 VSPEDISFDDFRCP
-2761 LGMFSAQ
+2761 LGMFSSK

-2850 NESVVKVYG
+2850 NESIVRING
-2859 TMLGGAY
+2859 TLLGGAY

-2941 SSVMLNIFGSK
+2941 SSVVLNIFGSK
-2952 IFSEGYYI
+2952 MFSEGYYI

-2976 PYQYDIYKDSSL
+2976 PYQYDIYKDSAL

-3019 CGGEGVPP
+3019 CGGEDVPP

-3057 DNATDK
+3057 DNATGK

-3100 SVAQIGNSYSSEELS
+3100 SVAMIDIDPDWGNSLS
-3115 GMGLAFKEGRLQHKQ
+3115 DLSKMGLKYVRNV
-3130 ERRADGSLYTYGDQ
+3130 
-3144 YEYIG
+3144 
-3149 AEYQWI
+3149 EYQWI
-3155 PNEEIMR
+3155 PNKDVMNI
-3162 MYLVDSASNAD
+3162 YLADSANGAD
-3173 YTYWQKSYDQVEWTT
+3173 RTYWQKSYDQSEWIN
-3188 VSVGMDSMYVED
+3188 VKSEYKDHMFVND

-3210 AESACGADTSAS
+3210 AESVCGADTSS
-3222 VRLYTVYIDPLTD
+3222 VVRLYTAKIDPITD
-3235 DQIDYQTT
+3235 DQVDYYGTLGT
-3243 DTFTCGD
+3243 DSFTCRNDEVKRGEIYLRFVLKD
-3250 NVKSKYLD
+3250 NVYRNSKYLY
-3258 HRSLKFRLVGNEKYK
+3258 SYK
-3273 YTCRV
+3273 V
-3278 DNKKLS
+3278 KGGKAFG
-3284 IWTMIGYGFFDYPT
+3284 WTYPIS
-3298 PMFYEGTQP
+3298 PIEG
-3307 AWFLSEND
+3307 D
-3315 TIINC
+3315 TIYDKHGMYKVVKD
-3320 TVYICELD
+3320 TVMAESRGVFISELD
-3328 QDGNKHVPTDDVTLY
+3328 ENGDRQIPYDDVTVY
-3343 VTRHDTATGLS
+3343 VTRHDTARGLS
-3354 VTRPFLLKVNSL
+3354 VTSAFLLKVDIL
-3366 HLDGIAMSL
+3366 KIDGL
-3375 DGGEEVMSGEGTVEL
+3375 GLNVDGREYMAGESEIEL
-3390 QQGTRVLFIPKV
+3390 RQGNRVRFIPYV
-3402 TTNKGIENV
+3402 TANNIADV
-3411 KYSWSLEKPINK
+3411 SYSWSLEEPINK

-3444 PTCFYYNGGYYPVT
+3444 PSCFYYNGGYYPVT

-3471 DTTLYIPESSVRS
+3471 DTSLYIPESSVRS

-3493 EEFDNVYEENENM
+3493 EEFDNVYEENENL
-3506 VLFEHFKVYP
+3506 VLFEHLKVYP

-3540 EQGRIMQVIK
+3540 EQGRVMQVIK

-3557 EMSGYASGV
+3557 EMAGYASGV

>member
-1 MVKKYIFLVVCA
+1 MKKTNISIVKRI
-13 LMAISGYGQN
+13 
-23 WGSDFLIKESSSQN
+23 
-37 SLPGETTA
+37 
-45 KWEYCQRSKCNKF
+45 
-58 NIPINSSTNEVKCYF
+58 
-73 DKEQKGRQYT
+73 T
-83 LITNLNYLED
+83 LIFIGILINIGVSGQDFGNTGIEYAHSDWHKVPGVERIED
-93 DFKNLEYIEVYYNSI
+93 HHHK
-108 YYHWD
+108 
-113 SYATNNHNLSARL
+113 
-126 DHLTIEGDLEWKVN
+126 
-140 SSLWCPNPE
+140 
-149 ESWVKTVCDQDWDM
+149 
-163 YDVNSH
+163 
-169 TNEGSIQ
+169 
-176 ISSKKIWEKIE
+176 
-187 GNSDLL
+187 
-193 ASYNRKGYVDIYFRI
+193 
-208 AFEVH
+208 
-213 FNYHI
+213 
-218 HGGGSGV
+218 
-225 DTRYFH
+225 
-231 TRENIRI
+231 
-238 RVYRCDTGKLEV
+238 GKLEHTEFDFPDKKDEMKCLYQGKRTV
-250 VESEKNPP
+250 YMTESYFIEKFIDISSTAFVATHRLWHDYNKGMDYPKDLFVIYNLEWTTINKTSTWSNAVYYGCTTQPEDEHVLKTNKNYGYNYLIPGKVFSLNTNKLWEEIKRNADNLYYYNKYGYIDIFLRNVYYCKWNYTDEKGWIHEDKTFLGYAHTSGENVLQIRIFKCGVGDLAVNSEYNPQLEA
-258 INGDPENG
+258 NL

-271 KQDYP
+271 SQTESN
-276 VYISST
+276 IGLSST
-282 IKRNDNSSLYDCVNG
+282 VNKVSPSYGGVECTVKDYVSITNPTGSGGEMFTPKTSNVSLSNDIYVDNISTGTFKACNNGREFKPGQKFEVYRSVEYDNSNFVGSTKCESNKIEFLVLPSPSLDGIYEKPDRVECPATTQLVVGNTASNYENDYKIYPGNKCDFGEFSKYASAYG
-297 VKSDQPLPG
+297 VKYLWKYSTDKTSERLLETKG
-306 VKMEGEVNSS
+306 KE
-316 ISLGRFKKDD
+316 D
-326 QLQVGAEFDVTRKI
+326 KI
-340 ITNDKDLAGNE
+340 RRTNE
-351 LWCESE
+351 LFTYNPDNDPDLRIPLSS
-357 PIKFK
+357 
-362 VLPEPT
+362 L
-368 IGILPGEKEE
+368 EE
-378 VLCKCEAPNT
+378 GV
-388 SGWKMD
+388 
-394 NVFGEE
+394 
-400 KYQKK
+400 
-405 FKQLKGN
+405 
-412 ECVFG
+412 
-417 ANGEYN
+417 
-423 SYSSTYGAEYRWV
+423 TY
-436 YWTDVNSNL
+436 
-445 KLVPI
+445 K
-450 KNENDDFPSDPTLIY
+450 
-465 DYNSDNSGPN
+465 
-475 LWFPAYALQE
+475 
-485 GRTYYFRQCVIL
+485 FRQCAIL
-497 NNFNK
+497 EAFEDAE
-502 IRVFS
+502 IYAPDDV
-507 QDYYTVRIGK
+507 YYTIKISKKV
-517 SLKTEDL
+517 KTDDL

-532 VCMGDNLEDVQFM
+532 VCMGDNLEDVQFT
-545 AKYKEGEN
+545 AKYKEGEA
-553 PFDYKME
+553 PSDYNLEK
-560 IFSFNCKIIS
+560 FSFNCKIIN

-605 CSSEPIAKE
+605 CSSEPIVKE
-614 AVIHANP
+614 AVMHVNP

-633 SINISLTTSTSPSGE
+633 SNNISLTKNTSSEE
-648 NYLVVRG
+648 NYIVVKG

-666 DKESSTHKYFYS
+666 DKENSTHKYFYS
-678 EKNDDSDPK
+678 EKNDGSDLK

-696 NLTDDMPPVLY
+696 NLTDDMPPALY

-713 VGTSCISEPVKVEF
+713 VGTNCISEPVKVEF
-727 MILDEVA
+727 MKLDEVA

-749 TVPELN
+749 TVPKLN
-755 ENNAIPEAVTGQAT
+755 ENNAIPEAITGQAT
-769 AIYEW
+769 AMYEW

-786 SNVNAEGESIY
+786 SNVNAGGESIY
-797 FENKNYD
+797 FESKNYD

-845 YSKPKPSVT
+845 YSKPKPSVS

-861 DSKCYG
+861 DPKCYG

-877 NDHLLDEQALMT
+877 NDHLLDEQTLMT
-889 SKFDASQCLT
+889 SKFGASQCLT
-899 KYWYFHFDGE
+899 KYWYFHYDGE
-909 KHKALRT
+909 KYKALRT
-916 STKMDTYKMPATQ
+916 STKMDAYKMPATQ
-929 SYMVQSAVEFCGDTI
+929 NYMVQSAVEFCGDTI

-964 SSCRVVGNEITIRAA
+964 STCRVVGNEITIRAA

-985 EIHRGSEVFAGV
+985 EIHRGSEKFAGV

-1021 TETRCQTTLHKT
+1021 TETGCQTTLHKT

-1050 NGDPNQTIVC
+1050 NGDPNQDTVC
-1060 AGTPIPLSCKVKDDE
+1060 AGTPIPLSCKVKDEE

-1089 GETGESMEFSFPEA
+1089 GETGESMDFTFPEA

-1111 TCFYYEGTDLCYTV
+1111 NCFYYEGTDLCYTM
-1125 TDSITMN
+1125 TDSIIMK

-1150 YGENLEVQGI
+1150 YGENLEVLGI

-1179 TQEDKHVSIDGSVFF
+1179 TQEDKHVSKEGSVLF

-1250 KNGKTTVS
+1250 KNGKTNVS

-1285 DVTYNGTAMSVQ
+1285 DVTYNGTAMSVS

-1316 GTISTNC
+1316 GTISTSC
-1323 KSEAVYSFILNTGFS
+1323 KSEAIYSFILNTGFS

-1401 KFTAESGKKY
+1401 KFTAEAGKKY

-1613 GENIVRVVR
+1613 GENTVRVVR
-1622 SERAKISDELC
+1622 RESAKVSDEIC

-1640 TFTIYKRLVTPSLTK
+1640 TFTIYKRLVTPVLVKS
-1655 NPLDS
+1655 PADS
-1660 AFCPNDGQSKYLN
+1660 AYCPNETRARYLH
-1673 LNQISGGDSATYKT
+1673 LDQISGGDSATYKT

-1699 YTLKEGDNME
+1699 YAVKEGDNME
-1709 IFTANIGNLDKNFDE
+1709 LFTANIGQIEKNFDE

-1734 GQTVSFRAIVS
+1734 VQTVSFRAIIS
-1745 CGGGYPGGYAT
+1745 CGGGYPSGYAT

-1799 KYTYTWE
+1799 KYTYIWE

-1912 NKELARSEVSKSVL
+1912 NKELARSEVSKPVL

-1973 IEDHDPEKGNYWICS
+1973 IEGHDPEKGNYWICS

-2005 FTWFFLNKNATSP
+2005 FTWFFLNKNATKP
-2018 TMIKRKVD
+2018 TMINRKVD

-2039 LDTTNATLSLIN
+2039 LDTTNAVLSLIN
-2051 RSGYRQAVQIYRR
+2051 RSGERQPVRIYRR
-2064 TSVMAG
+2064 TSVVAG
-2070 GKENF
+2070 GIENF

-2088 LESVSNALYADG
+2088 LESVSDALYADG

-2113 KGGKKN
+2113 EGGKKN
-2119 YCLGD
+2119 YCLGEM
-2124 TPNMILGYLE
+2124 PNQILGYLE
-2134 TPVDT
+2134 DPLPDY
-2139 FWTKYKDYI
+2139 WTKYKDYI

-2174 VKDTEYDY
+2174 VKDMEYDY
-2182 SNNQFAGSA
+2182 SQNQFAGSD
-2191 PYYVEAEGREMSGTY
+2191 PYKVKTEYGELDGTY
-2206 RVRRVMDDGC
+2206 RVRRVLDDGC
-2216 TTLASN
+2216 SSLASN
-2222 ELVLSLFDQKL
+2222 ELVLSLFNKKL
-2233 DPDTVETYAFTPEMT
+2233 DPDTVTTYAFTPEVT
-2248 SFRRDD
+2248 SYRVKEDAIR
-2254 GIVSGYEIGDSI
+2254 SGYEIGDSI
-2266 FFISKERNADLIWYS
+2266 FFLCNDQYVDLIWYL

-2290 NGSTFC
+2290 DGSSRC
-2296 SMRLTSEIA
+2296 SFTLTSEIA

-2312 AYIYVKARRE
+2312 AYIYAKARRE

-2371 APVYGQMKWTYTWQ
+2371 SPVYGQMKWTYTWQ
-2385 YKRSRDS
+2385 YKRSSDS

-2404 TGLSADVINEI
+2404 TGLSADIINEI
-2415 SSITITDNTPLL
+2415 SSITITDSTPLL

-2439 RYSNVLVLTHY
+2439 RYSNTLTLTRY
-2450 KRLVPGTISLNGT
+2450 KKLAPGTLSLN
-2463 KDKFCSYD
+2463 KAKNKFCAYD
-2471 ALPYVKTTSATEGK
+2471 TLPYVKKALPASGGK
-2485 AFGTSGYTWL
+2485 VYGSYNVTWQYNVNGGEWKPINAIDSL
-2495 YKINDEEW
+2495 YVGW
-2503 EEYICPD
+2503 LTD
-2510 SMYIGLITS
+2510 S
-2519 ELDNKV
+2519 LDRAV
-2525 NNEIQIKCSYFD
+2525 NNTINVRCIYAD
-2537 ECEVVESDTIHITL
+2537 ECEEAIGEPVQVTL
-2551 YRENQTPS
+2551 YRTSNIPS
-2559 IYQNSDSCDAEEVRL
+2559 IYQNSDSCNAESVIL
-2574 TIYKDEF
+2574 TVYKDEF
-2581 EKTYHWYGIAL
+2581 EKTYHWYAIAV
-2592 QVNNDSTY
+2592 QVNEDSTY
-2600 TEELYWHRTGDDNL
+2600 TEDMYWHRTGDDNF
-2614 IRRYTSMAVDFYS
+2614 IKRNTSMPADYYGVR
-2627 VQSEDMETGCFSDY
+2627 SEDMETGCFSDFY
-2641 KYFYVDSLPKL
+2641 YFYVDSLPKL
-2652 DQDAPIAPI
+2652 DQSAPIAPI

-2685 QWQTSL
+2685 QWQISL
-2691 TGREDDYSDIVDA
+2691 TGKDEDFSDIVDG
-2704 TGEDLQLQAKF
+2704 TMEDLQLSSR
-2715 FITASYFRR
+2715 FIKTASYFRR

-2730 DADTSDAVYV
+2730 DADTSDIVLV
-2740 GIRTSVA
+2740 NIRSKA
-2747 VSPEDISFDDFKCP
+2747 NVSPEDLSFDDFKCP
-2761 LGMFSAQ
+2761 LGIFSAK
-2768 VVAEKDSLA
+2768 VVAEMDSIA
-2777 LSEYWTLGSDTF
+2777 SSEYWTLGDDTIS
-2789 MVADKSIQMV
+2789 VIGKSIQME

-2813 VTDSTGLTCPSE
+2813 VTDSTGLTCQSD
-2825 VIYVTAHNKPAIT
+2825 VIYVTAHNKPAII
-2838 ENTITTENYKPC
+2838 ENTSIITTENYKPC
-2850 NESVVKVYG
+2850 IGSTIRINGSV
-2859 TMLGGAY
+2859 LGGLY
-2866 PDKIKYTWYVNNKEQ
+2866 PEQVKYTWYVNGNEQ
-2881 VGEFGANL
+2881 IGEFGTNL
-2889 RYNAKDS
+2889 RTTAKLT
-2896 MSIVRIA
+2896 MSIFRVA
-2903 DNGCRQDTS
+2903 DNGCIKDSS
-2912 NILHLEGQPVFNYD
+2912 NTLKLEGQSVYD
-2926 YKQELSMEVVSNSAD
+2926 FDYSKELSMSIESNVSD
-2941 SSVMLNIFGSK
+2941 SSVVLNIQGSRSFDENYY
-2952 IFSEGYYI
+2952 FS
-2960 EGDGELPVISS
+2960 GDGELPVASS
-2971 NNIRL
+2971 NSILL
-2976 PYQYDIYKDSSL
+2976 PYKYDVYKDSIL
-2988 AVYAKTSYC
+2988 EIYAKQSYC
-2997 VRPYAINPLRGGVI
+2997 VEPFVVNPLRGGVI
-3011 SFDGGTQL
+3011 SIDGDTVL
-3019 CGGEGVPP
+3019 CGGSKISP
-3027 IVVTELEGGEG
+3027 IVATELEDGLEYVGLIS
-3038 NPQYQWQYKNAR
+3038 YRWQYKNER
-3050 TPDFINI
+3050 TGDFINI
-3057 DNATDK
+3057 DNATGK
-3063 TYTPA
+3063 YYTPSV
-3068 GIDIATTYRRIAT
+3068 IDIPTTYRRLAYT
-3081 DGVYKAIS
+3081 KNKQYMSIS
-3089 NELTLSIRPIP
+3089 NELTITIKSLVTMTGITTNYSDSELDDFGLDHSQT
-3100 SVAQIGNSYSSEELS
+3100 SVLKTA
-3115 GMGLAFKEGRLQHKQ
+3115 
-3130 ERRADGSLYTYGDQ
+3130 SL
-3144 YEYIG
+3144 
-3149 AEYQWI
+3149 
-3155 PNEEIMR
+3155 P
-3162 MYLVDSASNAD
+3162 MYLQDSVFNAD
-3173 YTYWQKSYDQVEWTT
+3173 RVLWQKSHDLNEWNTVETMERNST
-3188 VSVGMDSMYVED
+3188 NMYKMRISD
-3200 TTSNVYYRYI
+3200 TALIVYYRVI
-3210 AESACGADTSAS
+3210 GLNDCGADTSKVFTVKTDIAPLITDDELVLLDTICDGDKFARIAYKNPRSDVYRYSYSLNTQNFISLYAVKSSVSNDQLIGKGSVIENDESLIEDGLAIFYPRESFDVTITRHVIATGATSKKVVHFVVDHFSSSFKYIVDGASEYQMGQLENS
-3222 VRLYTVYIDPLTD
+3222 VRLNQGSKVSFIAEATS
-3235 DQIDYQTT
+3235 
-3243 DTFTCGD
+3243 
-3250 NVKSKYLD
+3250 NVKSSSD
-3258 HRSLKFRLVGNEKYK
+3258 ISYK
-3273 YTCRV
+3273 WHLIEPLNLNYYSTF
-3278 DNKKLS
+3278 
-3284 IWTMIGYGFFDYPT
+3284 GG
-3298 PMFYEGTQP
+3298 
-3307 AWFLSEND
+3307 
-3315 TIINC
+3315 
-3320 TVYICELD
+3320 
-3328 QDGNKHVPTDDVTLY
+3328 
-3343 VTRHDTATGLS
+3343 S
-3354 VTRPFLLKVNSL
+3354 V
-3366 HLDGIAMSL
+3366 
-3375 DGGEEVMSGEGTVEL
+3375 
-3390 QQGTRVLFIPKV
+3390 
-3402 TTNKGIENV
+3402 GIEGLTSKLQSPSCYFYNAGTYKIV
-3411 KYSWSLEKPINK
+3411 LE
-3423 PFFSRYGGRNGMDGI
+3423 
-3438 TSELQN
+3438 
-3444 PTCFYYNGGYYPVT
+3444 
-3458 LTVTDGRCTSTIT
+3458 VTDGICKSTLS
-3471 DTTLYIPESSVRS
+3471 DSALYIDKSTVRS
-3484 YRRSLSLEE
+3484 YLVAAAFTDSDEPIDFQMPGTATYVDVYPSVVESSLEI
-3493 EEFDNVYEENENM
+3493 
-3506 VLFEHFKVYP
+3506 
-3516 LLVTDYVT
+3516 VT
-3524 IESNQ
+3524 
-3529 PNAKHEARLVD
+3529 NAKESLPYEVID
-3540 EQGRIMQVIK
+3540 EVGLKVKKGNVI
-3550 FMGSAKI
+3550 GHVSIDAA
-3557 EMSGYASGV
+3557 SWRSGV
-3566 YYVCLDNGE
+3566 YMVVVGDV
-3575 RHRILKR
+3575 ITKVIKR